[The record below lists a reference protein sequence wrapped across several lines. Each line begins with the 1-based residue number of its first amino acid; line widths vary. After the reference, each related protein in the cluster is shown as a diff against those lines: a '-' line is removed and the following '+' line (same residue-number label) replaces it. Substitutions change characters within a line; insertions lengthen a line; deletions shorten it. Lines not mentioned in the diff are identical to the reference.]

1 MSVILPIEARPDA
14 QSFKRAADQAVRIFD
29 RAGLD
34 SSSAFARQ
42 FTAGSSKMQS
52 ATRAYEKAYDS
63 IADAA
68 GKAKTAESQ
77 LQQQRDKSA
86 SLGEKIAASEKKLA
100 DARKSGDT
108 AAIATA
114 ERSLTQARDQ
124 QARTNTQIVRTAEN
138 LNRSRRE
145 EVRGIKDAVAAYR
158 QLQDAQQSRGPGI
171 ISGVTSQSSGIVGQ
185 LSSIGSAA
193 GKGFVA
199 GAAAAIVAGGLI
211 QVGVKAAEM
220 VLSGFKSVMD
230 TGIDFSRTVNNFKG
244 VTESND
250 AQTRQMATAA
260 RALGADTTMA
270 GVSASDAARAMTEL
284 AKAGFSVD
292 QAISSARGTM
302 QLATAAQVDA
312 AQAAEIQANA
322 INAFG
327 LKAADAAHIADV
339 LANAANGSSADIAGI
354 GLSLAQVGGVA
365 AGFGQSIEETATAIA
380 MLANMGIKGSDAGTS
395 LKTMLIQLRNP
406 SDQSAQAM
414 SELGLKVNDANGQL
428 ISMRELFRQLGDAKN
443 RMPTDVFQQ
452 NLATLF
458 GTDAI
463 RAPLLG
469 TVTAFDQLYATVN
482 RTGTAA
488 QMAKTQMEGWPGVVE
503 GVKNSTEALKLSLF
517 DVFNSPA
524 GQNLGNKIVSG
535 LDGVVEWVN
544 THRPEIIG
552 FVADV
557 ASAMATGTDAFLGFT
572 ARVLDAASYL
582 ADALGVVFGNMGKAI
597 GGVVQAIGSV
607 TKHIP
612 GMKATGEAME
622 TAGGAVLK
630 WSNVMT
636 SAGSNMRSAAD
647 GIDKLREGVRGLRDG
662 FTDSMRETQA
672 QEEMYRRNGEAIES
686 LKGKIEEL
694 PDKPKDFVIKDNSD
708 EVKNKLKALGLE
720 AKQLPDGRMVVHI
733 EYRDQNSPANLT
745 SAQQLGATGSAL
757 NAFGSPLG
765 SVIAT
770 LGNLP
775 PAPRVGV
782 SNTPIKPKKGRGGD
796 SNAFVDPSQFQ
807 VGGNSSFSTPTGVP
821 GLALGTAGP
830 VDAQQVF
837 DAESSLLRA
846 KNNLEQDR
854 LKVIQLEQKG
864 NADQLELMRAKNQV
878 QEDERAYTAA
888 QMKLAEAQRG
898 TVKKMRGFTDEM
910 GEIGAKLDADFGASK
925 GLGGL
930 AENLVKFVAN
940 LAFAPMMGQLS
951 AIAAANP
958 SKGGYGMMGILGAQ
972 GAFGPQFTGVSPS
985 SSYGPQGIGPAALGG
1000 GMGQYPGDAAL
1011 LSSFP
1016 AGKYQQTQAAD
1027 LTKGIGDCS
1036 SAIEDLVNILDGRP
1050 TGGRSMA
1057 TGNAAEWLTQ
1067 HGFMPGMGAQGDFRV
1082 GFNPSHM
1089 QATLPGG
1096 TNFNWGSDAA
1106 AAQRGM
1112 DGGKGAYDPAF
1123 TSHYYRP
1130 TGGGAGMTM
1139 PSPVAA
1145 PSYAPLSQ
1153 SALENPALTY
1163 PMPGANPF
1171 MGMGGTGGPTG
1182 PAQGMSPS
1190 GQQYGGV
1197 TPASGSGK
1205 GGVGMT
1211 EGGTLDTAM
1220 SMAASGLDLL
1230 APGAG
1235 QAAQTGMK
1243 LANRAIQYGGQVAG
1257 IGVQGLMDTF
1267 LPTGGSELANKSW
1280 ITKIVGGI
1288 AGAAPALP
1296 NMAGKST
1303 APQNQ
1308 NQDPN
1313 APSQQGGNTT
1323 NITVNNQ
1330 RANEDGTGRDIA
1342 YHQMAQN
1349 QAPGM

>member
-1 MSVILPIEARPDA
+1 MPVILPIEARPDN
-14 QSFKRAADQAVRIFD
+14 QSFKRAADQAVRIFAN
-29 RAGLD
+29 AGGE
-34 SSSAFARQ
+34 SSNAFARQ
-42 FTAGSSKMQS
+42 FTAGSKAVQS
-52 ATRAYEKAYDS
+52 ATRTYEKAYDS

-77 LQQQRDKSA
+77 LQQQRDKAA
-86 SLGEKIAASEKKLA
+86 SLGEKIAADEKRLA

-108 AAIATA
+108 AAIAAA
-114 ERSLTQARDQ
+114 EKSLTQARDQ

-145 EVRGIKDAVAAYR
+145 EVRGIKDAVSAYR
-158 QLQDAQQSRGPGI
+158 ELQAAQQSRGPGV
-171 ISGVTSQSSGIVGQ
+171 ISGITSQSSGIVGQ

-230 TGIDFSRTVNNFKG
+230 TGIDFSRSVNNFKG
-244 VTESND
+244 VTESTD
-250 AQTRQMATAA
+250 TQTRQMATAA
-260 RALGADTTMA
+260 RALGADTTLA

-292 QAISSARGTM
+292 QAIGAARGTM

-312 AQAAEIQANA
+312 GQAAEIQANA
-322 INAFG
+322 MNAFG
-327 LKAADAAHIADV
+327 LKAGDAAHIADV

-414 SELGLKVNDANGQL
+414 DELGLKVNDANGQL
-428 ISMRELFRQLGDAKN
+428 VSMRELFRQLGEAKN
-443 RMPTDVFQQ
+443 RMPTDIFQQ

-469 TVTAFDQLYATVN
+469 TVSAFDQLYATVN
-482 RTGTAA
+482 RVGTAG

-503 GVKNSTEALKLSLF
+503 GVKNSAEALQLSLY
-517 DVFNSPA
+517 DVFNTPA

-535 LDGVVEWVN
+535 LSGVVEWVN
-544 THRPEIIG
+544 THKPEIIG
-552 FVADV
+552 FVTEF

-572 ARVLDAASYL
+572 ARILQAGGYL
-582 ADALGVVFGNMGKAI
+582 ADALGVVFGNIGKAI

-607 TKHIP
+607 SKHIP

-636 SAGSNMRSAAD
+636 SAGTNMRSAAD
-647 GIDKLREGVRGLRDG
+647 GIDHLRDG
-662 FTDSMRETQA
+662 IRGMRDSFTDSMRETQA
-672 QEEMYRRNGEAIES
+672 QEEMYRRNGQAIES

-733 EYRDQNSPANLT
+733 EYRDQNSPTVLSPT
-745 SAQQLGATGSAL
+745 QQLGATGSAL
-757 NAFGSPLG
+757 DAFGSPLG
-765 SVIAT
+765 GVLAA
-770 LGNLP
+770 LGSLP
-775 PAPRVGV
+775 PVPRVGV
-782 SNTPIKPKKGRGGD
+782 SNTPMKPKKGGGD
-796 SNAFVDPSQFQ
+796 SNAYVDPSQFQ
-807 VGGNSSFSTPTGVP
+807 VGGNPSFATPGVP
-821 GLALGTAGP
+821 GVALGPAGP

-864 NADQLELMRAKNQV
+864 NADQLELLRAKNQV
-878 QEDERAYTAA
+878 QEDERAYTSA

-898 TVKKMRGFTDEM
+898 TVKKMKGFADEM

-925 GLGGL
+925 GLGGF

-940 LAFAPMMGQLS
+940 LAFAPMLGQLS

-972 GAFGPQFTGVSPS
+972 GAFGPQFTGIAQD
-985 SSYGPQGIGPAALGG
+985 SSYAASGIGPAVIR
-1000 GMGQYPGDAAL
+1000 PGAFSSDAAL
-1011 LSSFP
+1011 LANVP
-1016 AGKYQQTQAAD
+1016 AGRYEQTQAAD
-1027 LTKGIGDCS
+1027 LTKGLGDCS
-1036 SAIEDLVNILDGRP
+1036 SAVEDLVNIMDGRP

-1057 TGNAAEWLTQ
+1057 TGNAAEWLTA
-1067 HGFMPGMGAQGDFRV
+1067 HGFMPGMGGLGDFRV
-1082 GFNPSHM
+1082 GYNSGHM

-1096 TNFNWGSDAA
+1096 TPFNWGSDASA
-1106 AAQRGM
+1106 ANRGI
-1112 DGGKGAYDPAF
+1112 GGTGADDPAF

-1130 TGGGAGMTM
+1130 MGSGAGMTV
-1139 PSPVAA
+1139 PSPPA
-1145 PSYAPLSQ
+1145 PAYAPLAGN
-1153 SALENPALTY
+1153 ALTNPGLTNPA
-1163 PMPGANPF
+1163 PAPNPF

-1182 PAQGMSPS
+1182 PAQGLSPS

-1211 EGGTLDTAM
+1211 PGGTLDTAIG
-1220 SMAASGLDLL
+1220 MAASGLDLL

-1235 QAAQTGMK
+1235 QAAQTGIK

-1303 APQNQ
+1303 APQSQ
-1308 NQDPN
+1308 NQEDPN
-1313 APSQQGGNTT
+1313 APKNQGGNTT
-1323 NITVNNQ
+1323 NITVNNN
-1330 RANEDGTGRDIA
+1330 RATEDGTGRDIA
-1342 YHQMAQN
+1342 YHQQAQN

>member
-1 MSVILPIEARPDA
+1 MPVILPIEARPDN
-14 QSFKRAADQAVRIFD
+14 QSFKRAADQAVRIFAN
-29 RAGLD
+29 AGGE
-34 SSSAFARQ
+34 SSNAFARQ
-42 FTAGSSKMQS
+42 FTAGSKAVQS
-52 ATRAYEKAYDS
+52 ATRTYEKAYDS

-77 LQQQRDKSA
+77 LQQQRDKAA
-86 SLGEKIAASEKKLA
+86 SLGEKIAADEKRLA

-108 AAIATA
+108 AAIAAA
-114 ERSLTQARDQ
+114 EKSLTQARDQ

-145 EVRGIKDAVAAYR
+145 EVRGIKDAVSAYR
-158 QLQDAQQSRGPGI
+158 ELQAAQQSRGPGV
-171 ISGVTSQSSGIVGQ
+171 ISGITSQSSGIVGQ

-230 TGIDFSRTVNNFKG
+230 TGIDFSRSVNNFKG
-244 VTESND
+244 VTESTD
-250 AQTRQMATAA
+250 TQTRQMATAA
-260 RALGADTTMA
+260 RALGADTTLA

-292 QAISSARGTM
+292 QAIGAARGTM

-312 AQAAEIQANA
+312 GQAAEIQANA
-322 INAFG
+322 MNAFG
-327 LKAADAAHIADV
+327 LKAGDAAHIADV

-414 SELGLKVNDANGQL
+414 DELGLKVNDANGQL
-428 ISMRELFRQLGDAKN
+428 VSMRELFRQLGEAKN
-443 RMPTDVFQQ
+443 RMPTDIFQQ

-469 TVTAFDQLYATVN
+469 TVSAFDQLYATVN
-482 RTGTAA
+482 RVGTAG

-503 GVKNSTEALKLSLF
+503 GVKNSAEALQLSLY
-517 DVFNSPA
+517 DVFNTPA

-535 LDGVVEWVN
+535 LSGVVEWVN
-544 THRPEIIG
+544 THKPEIIG
-552 FVADV
+552 FVTEF

-572 ARVLDAASYL
+572 ARILQAGGYL
-582 ADALGVVFGNMGKAI
+582 ADALGVVFGNIGKAI

-607 TKHIP
+607 SKHIP

-636 SAGSNMRSAAD
+636 SAGTNMRSAAD
-647 GIDKLREGVRGLRDG
+647 GIDHLRDG
-662 FTDSMRETQA
+662 IRGMRDSFTDSMRETQA
-672 QEEMYRRNGEAIES
+672 QEEMYRRNGQAIES

-733 EYRDQNSPANLT
+733 EYRDQNSPSNL
-745 SAQQLGATGSAL
+745 SPAQQLGATGSAL

-765 SVIAT
+765 GVIAT
-770 LGNLP
+770 LGSLP
-775 PAPRVGV
+775 PAPRAGV
-782 SNTPIKPKKGRGGD
+782 SNTPLKPKKGSGGGD

-807 VGGNSSFSTPTGVP
+807 VGGDSSFSTLAGVQ
-821 GLALGTAGP
+821 GATGP
-830 VDAQQVF
+830 VDPQQLF
-837 DAESSLLRA
+837 DAESSLMRA

-898 TVKKMRGFTDEM
+898 TVKKMKGFTDEM

-951 AIAAANP
+951 AISAANP

-972 GAFGPQFTGVSPS
+972 GAFGPQFTGIAQD
-985 SSYGPQGIGPAALGG
+985 SSYAASGIGPAAIR
-1000 GMGQYPGDAAL
+1000 PGAFGSDAAL
-1011 LSSFP
+1011 LANVP
-1016 AGKYQQTQAAD
+1016 AGRYEQTQNAD
-1027 LTKGIGDCS
+1027 LTKGLADCS
-1036 SAIEDLVNILDGRP
+1036 SAVEDLVNIMDGRP

-1057 TGNAAEWLTQ
+1057 TGNAAEWLSA
-1067 HGFMPGMGAQGDFRV
+1067 HGFLPGMGGLGDFRV
-1082 GFNPSHM
+1082 GFNSGHM

-1096 TNFNWGSDAA
+1096 TPFNWGSDASA
-1106 AAQRGM
+1106 AKRGI
-1112 DGGKGAYDPAF
+1112 GGTGADDPAF

-1130 TGGGAGMTM
+1130 TSGMTM
-1139 PSPVAA
+1139 PSPVAPS
-1145 PSYAPLSQ
+1145 PSYAPLSGN
-1153 SALENPALTY
+1153 ALTNPGLTNPA
-1163 PMPGANPF
+1163 PSPNPF

-1308 NQDPN
+1308 NQEDPN
-1313 APSQQGGNTT
+1313 APNKQGGNTT

-1330 RANEDGTGRDIA
+1330 RATEDGTGRDIA
-1342 YHQMAQN
+1342 YHQQAQN

>member
-1 MSVILPIEARPDA
+1 MPVILPIEARPDN
-14 QSFKRAADQAVRIFD
+14 QSFKRAADQAVRIFAN
-29 RAGLD
+29 AGGE
-34 SSSAFARQ
+34 SSNAFARQ
-42 FTAGSSKMQS
+42 FTAGSKAVQS
-52 ATRAYEKAYDS
+52 ATRTYEKAYDS

-86 SLGEKIAASEKKLA
+86 SLGEKIAADEKRLA

-108 AAIATA
+108 AAIAAA
-114 ERSLTQARDQ
+114 EKSLTQARDQ

-145 EVRGIKDAVAAYR
+145 EVRGIKDAVSAYR
-158 QLQDAQQSRGPGI
+158 ELQAAQQSRGPGV
-171 ISGVTSQSSGIVGQ
+171 ISGITSQSSGIVGQ

-322 INAFG
+322 MNAFG
-327 LKAADAAHIADV
+327 LKAGDAAHIADV

-414 SELGLKVNDANGQL
+414 DELGLKVNDANGQL
-428 ISMRELFRQLGDAKN
+428 VSMRELFRQLGEAKN
-443 RMPTDVFQQ
+443 RMPTDIFQQ

-517 DVFNSPA
+517 DVFNSPS

-535 LDGVVEWVN
+535 LNGVVEWVN
-544 THRPEIIG
+544 THKPEIIG
-552 FVADV
+552 FVTEF

-572 ARVLDAASYL
+572 ARILQAGSYL
-582 ADALGVVFGNMGKAI
+582 ADALGVVFGNIGKAI

-607 TKHIP
+607 SKHIP

-630 WSNVMT
+630 WSTAMT
-636 SAGSNMRSAAD
+636 NAGSNMRSAAD
-647 GIDKLREGVRGLRDG
+647 GIDHLRDG
-662 FTDSMRETQA
+662 IRGMRDSFTDSMRETQA

-733 EYRDQNSPANLT
+733 EYRDQNSPTVLT
-745 SAQQLGATGSAL
+745 PTQQLGATGSAL

-765 SVIAT
+765 GVLSA
-770 LGNLP
+770 LGSLP
-775 PAPRVGV
+775 PVPRVGV
-782 SNTPIKPKKGRGGD
+782 SNTPLKPKKGDGD
-796 SNAFVDPSQFQ
+796 SNAYVDPSQFQ
-807 VGGNSSFSTPTGVP
+807 IGGNPSFATPGVP

-864 NADQLELMRAKNQV
+864 NADQLEILRAKNQV
-878 QEDERAYTAA
+878 QEDERAYTSA

-898 TVKKMRGFTDEM
+898 TVKKMKGFTDEM

-930 AENLVKFVAN
+930 AENLTKFVAN
-940 LAFAPMMGQLS
+940 LAFAPMLGQLS
-951 AIAAANP
+951 AISAANP

-972 GAFGPQFTGVSPS
+972 GVFGQQFTGIAQD
-985 SSYGPQGIGPAALGG
+985 SSYAASGMGPAAIRPGG
-1000 GMGQYPGDAAL
+1000 GFGSDAAL
-1011 LSSFP
+1011 LANVPS
-1016 AGKYQQTQAAD
+1016 GRYEQTQAAD
-1027 LTKGIGDCS
+1027 LTKGLGDCS
-1036 SAIEDLVNILDGRP
+1036 SAVEDLVNIMDGRP

-1057 TGNAAEWLTQ
+1057 TGNAAEWLTA
-1067 HGFMPGMGAQGDFRV
+1067 HGFMPGMGGLGDFRV
-1082 GFNPSHM
+1082 GYNSGHM

-1096 TNFNWGSDAA
+1096 TPFNWGSDASA
-1106 AAQRGM
+1106 ANRGI
-1112 DGGKGAYDPAF
+1112 GGTGADDPAF

-1130 TGGGAGMTM
+1130 MGSGAGMTV
-1139 PSPVAA
+1139 PSPPA
-1145 PSYAPLSQ
+1145 PGYAPLAGN
-1153 SALENPALTY
+1153 ALTNPGLTNPA
-1163 PMPGANPF
+1163 PSPNPF
-1171 MGMGGTGGPTG
+1171 MGMGGAGGPTG
-1182 PAQGMSPS
+1182 PAQGLSPS

-1211 EGGTLDTAM
+1211 PGGTLDTAIG
-1220 SMAASGLDLL
+1220 MAASGLDLL

-1235 QAAQTGMK
+1235 QAAQTGIK

-1308 NQDPN
+1308 NQEDPN
-1313 APSQQGGNTT
+1313 APKNQGGNTT
-1323 NITVNNQ
+1323 NITVNNN
-1330 RANEDGTGRDIA
+1330 RATEDGTGRDIA
-1342 YHQMAQN
+1342 YHQQAQN

>member
-1 MSVILPIEARPDA
+1 MPVILPIEARPDN
-14 QSFKRAADQAVRIFD
+14 QSFKRAADQAVRIFAN
-29 RAGLD
+29 AGGE
-34 SSSAFARQ
+34 SSNAFARQ
-42 FTAGSSKMQS
+42 FTAGSKAVQS
-52 ATRAYEKAYDS
+52 ATRTYEKAYDS

-86 SLGEKIAASEKKLA
+86 SLGEKIAADEKRLA

-108 AAIATA
+108 AAIAAA
-114 ERSLTQARDQ
+114 EKSLTQARDQ

-145 EVRGIKDAVAAYR
+145 EVRGIKDAVSAYR
-158 QLQDAQQSRGPGI
+158 ELQAAQQSRGPGV
-171 ISGVTSQSSGIVGQ
+171 ISGITSQSSGIVGQ

-199 GAAAAIVAGGLI
+199 GAAAAIIAGGLI
-211 QVGVKAAEM
+211 QVGIKAAEM

-322 INAFG
+322 MNAFG
-327 LKAADAAHIADV
+327 LKAGDAAHIADV

-414 SELGLKVNDANGQL
+414 DELGLKVNDANGQL
-428 ISMRELFRQLGDAKN
+428 VSMRELFRQLGEAKN
-443 RMPTDVFQQ
+443 RMPTDIFQQ

-482 RTGTAA
+482 RAGTAA

-535 LDGVVEWVN
+535 LNGVVEWVN
-544 THRPEIIG
+544 THKPEIIG
-552 FVADV
+552 FVTEF

-572 ARVLDAASYL
+572 ARILQAGSYL
-582 ADALGVVFGNMGKAI
+582 ADALGVVFGNIGKAI

-607 TKHIP
+607 SKHIP

-647 GIDKLREGVRGLRDG
+647 GIDHLRDG
-662 FTDSMRETQA
+662 IRGMRDSFTDSMRETQA

-733 EYRDQNSPANLT
+733 EYRDQNSPTVLSPT
-745 SAQQLGATGSAL
+745 QQLGATGSAL
-757 NAFGSPLG
+757 DAFGSPLG
-765 SVIAT
+765 GVLAA
-770 LGNLP
+770 LGSLP
-775 PAPRVGV
+775 PVPRVGV
-782 SNTPIKPKKGRGGD
+782 SNTPMKPKKGGGD
-796 SNAFVDPSQFQ
+796 SNAYVNPSQFQ
-807 VGGNSSFSTPTGVP
+807 VGGNPSFATPGVP
-821 GLALGTAGP
+821 GVALGPAGP

-864 NADQLELMRAKNQV
+864 NADQLELLRAKNQV
-878 QEDERAYTAA
+878 QEDERAYTSA

-898 TVKKMRGFTDEM
+898 TVKKMKGFADEM
-910 GEIGAKLDADFGASK
+910 REIGAKLDADFGASK
-925 GLGGL
+925 GLGGF

-940 LAFAPMMGQLS
+940 LAFAPMLGQLS

-972 GAFGPQFTGVSPS
+972 GAFGPQFTGVSDTFT
-985 SSYGPQGIGPAALGG
+985 GAQGLGSIAP
-1000 GMGQYPGDAAL
+1000 GMA
-1011 LSSFP
+1011 
-1016 AGKYQQTQAAD
+1016 
-1027 LTKGIGDCS
+1027 
-1036 SAIEDLVNILDGRP
+1036 P
-1050 TGGRSMA
+1050 TGGRQPY
-1057 TGNAAEWLTQ
+1057 G
-1067 HGFMPGMGAQGDFRV
+1067 MPKGS
-1082 GFNPSHM
+1082 NS
-1089 QATLPGG
+1089 GG
-1096 TNFNWGSDAA
+1096 YG
-1106 AAQRGM
+1106 
-1112 DGGKGAYDPAF
+1112 
-1123 TSHYYRP
+1123 
-1130 TGGGAGMTM
+1130 GGGARFPDWVYQLGNAFGLKPSTYPGHQEKDGLNKGIDWSGPVANMQRFAEYLSTIPGAM
-1139 PSPVAA
+1139 EQVIWDNPNTGQKIGIANGQFVGPGTSQPGYYGGDWADHQNHVHTRQSYSIPSPAMPA
-1145 PSYAPLSQ
+1145 SPYPAQEPSQTPS
-1153 SALENPALTY
+1153 LTSL
-1163 PMPGANPF
+1163 PMG
-1171 MGMGGTGGPTG
+1171 GGTGGMTG
-1182 PAQGMSPS
+1182 PAQGWSPS
-1190 GQQYGGV
+1190 QTGTRIGGV

-1211 EGGTLDTAM
+1211 PGGTLDTAIG
-1220 SMAASGLDLL
+1220 MAASGLDLL

-1235 QAAQTGMK
+1235 QAAQTGIK

-1303 APQNQ
+1303 APQSQ
-1308 NQDPN
+1308 NQEDPN
-1313 APSQQGGNTT
+1313 APKNQGGNTT
-1323 NITVNNQ
+1323 NITVNNN
-1330 RANEDGTGRDIA
+1330 RATEDGTGRDIA
-1342 YHQMAQN
+1342 YHQQAQN

>member
-1 MSVILPIEARPDA
+1 MPVILPIEARPDN
-14 QSFKRAADQAVRIFD
+14 QSFKRAADQAVRIFAN
-29 RAGLD
+29 AGGE
-34 SSSAFARQ
+34 SSNAFARQ
-42 FTAGSSKMQS
+42 FTAGSKAVQS
-52 ATRAYEKAYDS
+52 ATRTYEKAYDS

-77 LQQQRDKSA
+77 LQQQRDKAA
-86 SLGEKIAASEKKLA
+86 SLGEKIAADEKRLA

-108 AAIATA
+108 AAIAAA
-114 ERSLTQARDQ
+114 EKSLTQARDQ

-145 EVRGIKDAVAAYR
+145 EVRGIKDAVSAYR
-158 QLQDAQQSRGPGI
+158 ELQAAQQSRGPGV
-171 ISGVTSQSSGIVGQ
+171 ISGITSQSSGIVGQ

-230 TGIDFSRTVNNFKG
+230 TGIDFSRSVNNFKG
-244 VTESND
+244 VTESTD
-250 AQTRQMATAA
+250 TQTRQMATAA
-260 RALGADTTMA
+260 RALGADTTLA

-292 QAISSARGTM
+292 QAIGAARGTM

-312 AQAAEIQANA
+312 GQAAEIQANA
-322 INAFG
+322 MNAFG
-327 LKAADAAHIADV
+327 LKAGDAAHIADV

-414 SELGLKVNDANGQL
+414 DELGLKVNDANGQL
-428 ISMRELFRQLGDAKN
+428 VSMRELFRQLGEAKN
-443 RMPTDVFQQ
+443 RMPTDIFQQ

-469 TVTAFDQLYATVN
+469 TVSAFDQLYATVN
-482 RTGTAA
+482 RVGTAG

-503 GVKNSTEALKLSLF
+503 GVKNSAEALQLSLY
-517 DVFNSPA
+517 DVFNTPA

-535 LDGVVEWVN
+535 LSGVVEWVN
-544 THRPEIIG
+544 THKPEIIG
-552 FVADV
+552 FVTEF

-572 ARVLDAASYL
+572 ARILQAGGYL
-582 ADALGVVFGNMGKAI
+582 ADALGVVFGNIGKAI

-607 TKHIP
+607 SKHIP

-636 SAGSNMRSAAD
+636 SAGTNMRSAAD
-647 GIDKLREGVRGLRDG
+647 GIDHLRDG
-662 FTDSMRETQA
+662 IRGMRDSFTDSMRETQA
-672 QEEMYRRNGEAIES
+672 QEEMYRRNGQAIES

-733 EYRDQNSPANLT
+733 EYRDQNSPTVLSPT
-745 SAQQLGATGSAL
+745 QQLGATGSAL
-757 NAFGSPLG
+757 DAFGSPLG
-765 SVIAT
+765 GVLAA
-770 LGNLP
+770 LGSLP
-775 PAPRVGV
+775 PVPRVGV
-782 SNTPIKPKKGRGGD
+782 SNTPMKPKKGGGD
-796 SNAFVDPSQFQ
+796 SNAYVDPSQFQ
-807 VGGNSSFSTPTGVP
+807 VGGNPSFATPGVP
-821 GLALGTAGP
+821 GVALGPAGP

-864 NADQLELMRAKNQV
+864 NADQLELLRAKNQV
-878 QEDERAYTAA
+878 QEDERAYTSA

-898 TVKKMRGFTDEM
+898 TVKKMKGFADEM

-925 GLGGL
+925 GLGGF

-940 LAFAPMMGQLS
+940 LAFAPMLGQLS

-972 GAFGPQFTGVSPS
+972 GAFGPQFTGV
-985 SSYGPQGIGPAALGG
+985 GDTFTGAQGLGSIAP
-1000 GMGQYPGDAAL
+1000 GMA
-1011 LSSFP
+1011 
-1016 AGKYQQTQAAD
+1016 
-1027 LTKGIGDCS
+1027 
-1036 SAIEDLVNILDGRP
+1036 P
-1050 TGGRSMA
+1050 TGGRQPYGMPKGSNSGGYGGGDA
-1057 TGNAAEWLTQ
+1057 RFPDWVYQLGNAFGLKPSTYPGHQEKDGLNKGIDWSGPVANMQRFAEYLSTI
-1067 HGFMPGMGAQGDFRV
+1067 PGAMEQVIWDNPNTGQKIGIANGQFVGPGTSQPGYYGGDWADHQNHVHTRQ
-1082 GFNPSHM
+1082 SY
-1089 QATLPGG
+1089 
-1096 TNFNWGSDAA
+1096 SI
-1106 AAQRGM
+1106 
-1112 DGGKGAYDPAF
+1112 
-1123 TSHYYRP
+1123 
-1130 TGGGAGMTM
+1130 
-1139 PSPVAA
+1139 PSPAMPASPYPAQA
-1145 PSYAPLSQ
+1145 PAQTPS
-1153 SALENPALTY
+1153 LTSL
-1163 PMPGANPF
+1163 PMG
-1171 MGMGGTGGPTG
+1171 GGTGGMTG
-1182 PAQGMSPS
+1182 PAQGWSPS
-1190 GQQYGGV
+1190 QTGTRIGGV

-1211 EGGTLDTAM
+1211 PGGTLDTAIG
-1220 SMAASGLDLL
+1220 MAASGLDLL

-1235 QAAQTGMK
+1235 QAAQTGIK

-1303 APQNQ
+1303 APQSQ
-1308 NQDPN
+1308 NQEDPN
-1313 APSQQGGNTT
+1313 APKNQGGNTT
-1323 NITVNNQ
+1323 NITVNNN
-1330 RANEDGTGRDIA
+1330 RATEDGTGRDIA
-1342 YHQMAQN
+1342 YHQQAQN

>member
-145 EVRGIKDAVAAYR
+145 EVRGIKDAVSAYR
-158 QLQDAQQSRGPGI
+158 ELQSAQQSRGPGV
-171 ISGVTSQSSGIVGQ
+171 ISGITSQSSGIVGQ

-230 TGIDFSRTVNNFKG
+230 TGIDFSRSVNNFKG

-469 TVTAFDQLYATVN
+469 TVAAFDQLYATVN
-482 RTGTAA
+482 RAGTAA

-535 LDGVVEWVN
+535 LDGVVQWVN
-544 THRPEIIG
+544 THKPEIIG

-765 SVIAT
+765 GVIAT
-770 LGNLP
+770 LGSLP
-775 PAPRVGV
+775 PAPRAGV
-782 SNTPIKPKKGRGGD
+782 SNTPIKPKKGSGGD

-807 VGGNSSFSTPTGVP
+807 VGGNSSFSTPAGVP
-821 GLALGTAGP
+821 GSTGP
-830 VDAQQVF
+830 VDAQAVF
-837 DAESSLLRA
+837 DAESSVMRA

-972 GAFGPQFTGVSPS
+972 GAFGPQFTGIAQDSTYAAS
-985 SSYGPQGIGPAALGG
+985 GIGPASIR
-1000 GMGQYPGDAAL
+1000 PGAFGSDAAL
-1011 LSSFP
+1011 LANVP
-1016 AGKYQQTQAAD
+1016 AGRYAQTQAAD
-1027 LTKGIGDCS
+1027 LTKGLGDCS
-1036 SAIEDLVNILDGRP
+1036 SAVEDLINMMDGRP

-1067 HGFMPGMGAQGDFRV
+1067 HGFMPGMGGPGDFRV
-1082 GFNPSHM
+1082 GYNSGHM

-1096 TNFNWGSDAA
+1096 TPFNWGSDAS
-1106 AAQRGM
+1106 AAQRGI
-1112 DGGKGAYDPAF
+1112 GGTGADDPAF

-1130 TGGGAGMTM
+1130 TSGMTM
-1139 PSPVAA
+1139 PSPVAPS
-1145 PSYAPLSQ
+1145 PSYAPLSGN
-1153 SALENPALTY
+1153 ALTNPGLTNPA
-1163 PMPGANPF
+1163 PSPNPF
-1171 MGMGGTGGPTG
+1171 IGMGGTGGPTG

-1330 RANEDGTGRDIA
+1330 RATEDGTGRDIA

>member
-1 MSVILPIEARPDA
+1 
-14 QSFKRAADQAVRIFD
+14 
-29 RAGLD
+29 
-34 SSSAFARQ
+34 
-42 FTAGSSKMQS
+42 MQS
-52 ATRAYEKAYDS
+52 ATRVYEKAYDS

-77 LQQQRDKSA
+77 LQQQRDKAA
-86 SLGEKIAASEKKLA
+86 SLGEKIASDEKRLA

-108 AAIATA
+108 SAIASA
-114 ERSLTQARDQ
+114 EKSLNQAREQ

-145 EVRGIKDAVAAYR
+145 EVRGIKDAVTAYR
-158 QLQDAQQSRGPGI
+158 QLQEAQQSRGPGL

-211 QVGVKAAEM
+211 QAGVKAAEM

-244 VTESND
+244 VTEAND
-250 AQTRQMATAA
+250 TQTRQMATAA

-284 AKAGFSVD
+284 AKAGFTVD
-292 QAISSARGTM
+292 QAIGSARGTM

-322 INAFG
+322 MNAFG

-339 LANAANGSSADIAGI
+339 LANAANGSSTDIAGI

-380 MLANMGIKGSDAGTS
+380 MLAKMGIKGSDAGTS
-395 LKTMLIQLRNP
+395 LKTMLVQLRNP

-414 SELGLKVNDANGQL
+414 DELGLKVNDANGQL
-428 ISMRELFRQLGDAKN
+428 ISMRELFRQLGDAKS

-452 NLATLF
+452 DLATLF

-469 TVTAFDQLYATVN
+469 SVQVFDELYGVVN
-482 RTGTAA
+482 RVGTAA
-488 QMAKTQMEGWPGVVE
+488 ATARTQMDGWPGVVE

-517 DVFNSPA
+517 DVFNTPA
-524 GQNLGNKIVSG
+524 GQDLGNKLVSG
-535 LDGVVEWVN
+535 LDGMVQWVN
-544 THRPEIIG
+544 THKPEIIG
-552 FVADV
+552 FVTDFT
-557 ASAMATGTDAFLGFT
+557 SAMATGADAFLGFT
-572 ARVLDAASYL
+572 ARILDAGSYL
-582 ADALGVVFGNMGKAI
+582 ADALGIVFGNIGKAI
-597 GGVVQAIGSV
+597 GGVVQAVGSV
-607 TKHIP
+607 SKHIP

-622 TAGGAVLK
+622 TAGGALLK

-636 SAGSNMRSAAD
+636 SAGTNMRSAAD
-647 GIDKLREGVRGLRDG
+647 GIDHLREGVRGLRDG
-662 FTDSMRETQA
+662 FTSSMREAQA
-672 QEEMYRRNGEAIES
+672 QEEMYRRNGEAIKD

-694 PDKPKDFVIKDNSD
+694 PDRPKEFVIKDNSD
-708 EVKNKLKALGLE
+708 EVKNRLKAIGAE
-720 AKQLPDGRMVVHI
+720 AKQLPDGRMVVHL
-733 EYRDQNSPANLT
+733 EYRDASAPTALT
-745 SAQQLGATGSAL
+745 TSQQLGATGSAL

-782 SNTPIKPKKGRGGD
+782 SNTPIKPKKGSGAD
-796 SNAFVDPSQFQ
+796 QNAYVDPSQFQ
-807 VGGNSSFSTPTGVP
+807 VGGNTSFASPGAMVPSSGAVV
-821 GLALGTAGP
+821 GGA
-830 VDAQQVF
+830 VDAQAVF
-837 DAESSLLRA
+837 DAESTLMRS
-846 KNNLEQDR
+846 KNTLEQDR
-854 LKVIQLEQKG
+854 LKLIQLEAKG

-888 QMKLAEAQRG
+888 QMKLVEAQRG
-898 TVKKMRGFTDEM
+898 SVQKMKGFTEDM

-972 GAFGPQFTGVSPS
+972 GAFGPQFTGVSDTFTGAQS
-985 SSYGPQGIGPAALGG
+985 IGPMALQPGMNPNLAAMYALAAHGGKYAPASDLQNGLADCSGAVSDLVEVLQRGQSSPARLFDTTAFATDASAAKLGFLPGYQPGAFNVGVNPLPGQQGHMAATLPNGMNFESGGGHGPMLGGAAAGALDKQFNKQYYMPVGG
-1000 GMGQYPGDAAL
+1000 GMTTPSPAAPTTQYATPGVDNTNPGL
-1011 LSSFP
+1011 TNPLP
-1016 AGKYQQTQAAD
+1016 AG
-1027 LTKGIGDCS
+1027 
-1036 SAIEDLVNILDGRP
+1036 
-1050 TGGRSMA
+1050 
-1057 TGNAAEWLTQ
+1057 
-1067 HGFMPGMGAQGDFRV
+1067 
-1082 GFNPSHM
+1082 
-1089 QATLPGG
+1089 
-1096 TNFNWGSDAA
+1096 
-1106 AAQRGM
+1106 
-1112 DGGKGAYDPAF
+1112 
-1123 TSHYYRP
+1123 
-1130 TGGGAGMTM
+1130 
-1139 PSPVAA
+1139 
-1145 PSYAPLSQ
+1145 
-1153 SALENPALTY
+1153 
-1163 PMPGANPF
+1163 
-1171 MGMGGTGGPTG
+1171 GGTGGMTG
-1182 PAQGMSPS
+1182 PSQGWSPS
-1190 GQQYGGV
+1190 QPSSRIGGV

-1205 GGVGMT
+1205 GGFGMT

-1220 SMAASGLDLL
+1220 GLAASGLDLM

-1303 APQNQ
+1303 APPNQ
-1308 NQDPN
+1308 GQADPN
-1313 APSQQGGNTT
+1313 APTNQGGNTT

-1330 RANEDGTGRDIA
+1330 RATEDGTGRDIA
-1342 YHQMAQN
+1342 FHQMAQH
-1349 QAPGM
+1349 QMPGQ

>member
-1 MSVILPIEARPDA
+1 MPVILPIEARPDN
-14 QSFKRAADQAVRIFD
+14 QSFKRAADQAVRIFAN
-29 RAGLD
+29 AGGE
-34 SSSAFARQ
+34 SSNAFARQ
-42 FTAGSSKMQS
+42 FTAGSKAVQS
-52 ATRAYEKAYDS
+52 ATRTYEKAYDS

-86 SLGEKIAASEKKLA
+86 SLGEKIAADEKRLS

-108 AAIATA
+108 AAIAAA
-114 ERSLTQARDQ
+114 EKSLTQARDQ

-145 EVRGIKDAVAAYR
+145 EIRGIKDAVSAYR
-158 QLQDAQQSRGPGI
+158 ELQAAQQSRGPGV
-171 ISGVTSQSSGIVGQ
+171 ISGITSQSSGIVGQ

-322 INAFG
+322 MNAFG
-327 LKAADAAHIADV
+327 LKAGDAAHIADV

-414 SELGLKVNDANGQL
+414 DELGLKVNDANGQL
-428 ISMRELFRQLGDAKN
+428 VSMRELFRQLGEAKN
-443 RMPTDVFQQ
+443 RMPTDIFQQ

-482 RTGTAA
+482 RAGTAA

-535 LDGVVEWVN
+535 LNGVVEWVN
-544 THRPEIIG
+544 THKPEIIG
-552 FVADV
+552 FVTEF

-572 ARVLDAASYL
+572 ARILQAGSYL
-582 ADALGVVFGNMGKAI
+582 ADALGVVFGNIGKAI

-607 TKHIP
+607 SKHIP

-630 WSNVMT
+630 WSTAMT
-636 SAGSNMRSAAD
+636 NAGSNMRSAAD
-647 GIDKLREGVRGLRDG
+647 GVDHLRDG
-662 FTDSMRETQA
+662 IRGMRDSFTDSMRETQA

-733 EYRDQNSPANLT
+733 EYRDQNSPTVLT
-745 SAQQLGATGSAL
+745 PTQQLGATGSAL

-765 SVIAT
+765 GVLSA
-770 LGNLP
+770 LGSLP
-775 PAPRVGV
+775 PVPRVGV
-782 SNTPIKPKKGRGGD
+782 SNTPLKPKKGDGD
-796 SNAFVDPSQFQ
+796 SNAYVDPSQFQ
-807 VGGNSSFSTPTGVP
+807 IGGNPSFATPGVP
-821 GLALGTAGP
+821 GLALGPAGP

-864 NADQLELMRAKNQV
+864 NADQLEILRAKNQV
-878 QEDERAYTAA
+878 QEDERAYTSA

-898 TVKKMRGFTDEM
+898 TVKKMKGFTDEM

-930 AENLVKFVAN
+930 AENLTKFVAN
-940 LAFAPMMGQLS
+940 LAFAPMLGQLS
-951 AIAAANP
+951 AISAANP
-958 SKGGYGMMGILGAQ
+958 SKGGYGIMGILGAQ
-972 GAFGPQFTGVSPS
+972 GVFGQQFTGIAQD
-985 SSYGPQGIGPAALGG
+985 SSYAASGMGPAAIRPGG
-1000 GMGQYPGDAAL
+1000 GFGSDAAL
-1011 LSSFP
+1011 LANVPS
-1016 AGKYQQTQAAD
+1016 GRYEQTQAAD
-1027 LTKGIGDCS
+1027 LTKGLGDCS
-1036 SAIEDLVNILDGRP
+1036 SAVEDLVNIMDGRP

-1057 TGNAAEWLTQ
+1057 TGNAAEWLTA
-1067 HGFMPGMGAQGDFRV
+1067 HGFMPGMGGLGDFRV
-1082 GFNPSHM
+1082 GYNSGHM

-1096 TNFNWGSDAA
+1096 TPFNWGSDASA
-1106 AAQRGM
+1106 ANRGI
-1112 DGGKGAYDPAF
+1112 GGTGADDPAF

-1130 TGGGAGMTM
+1130 MGSGAGMTM
-1139 PSPVAA
+1139 PSPPA
-1145 PSYAPLSQ
+1145 PGYAPLAGN
-1153 SALENPALTY
+1153 ALTNPGLTNPA
-1163 PMPGANPF
+1163 PSPNPF
-1171 MGMGGTGGPTG
+1171 MGMGGAGGPTG
-1182 PAQGMSPS
+1182 PAQGLSPS

-1211 EGGTLDTAM
+1211 PGGTLDTAIG
-1220 SMAASGLDLL
+1220 MAASGLDLL

-1235 QAAQTGMK
+1235 QAAQTGIK

-1308 NQDPN
+1308 NQEDPN
-1313 APSQQGGNTT
+1313 APKNQGGNTT
-1323 NITVNNQ
+1323 NITVNNN
-1330 RANEDGTGRDIA
+1330 RATEDGTGRDIA
-1342 YHQMAQN
+1342 YHQQAQN

>member
-1 MSVILPIEARPDA
+1 MSVILPIEARPDN
-14 QSFKRAADQAVRIFD
+14 QSFKRAADQAVRIFGN
-29 RAGLD
+29 AGGD
-34 SSSAFARQ
+34 SSAAFARQ

-77 LQQQRDKSA
+77 LQQQRDKAA
-86 SLGEKIAASEKKLA
+86 SLGEKIAADEKRLA

-108 AAIATA
+108 NAAASA
-114 ERSLTQARDQ
+114 ERSLTQAREQ

-145 EVRGIKDAVAAYR
+145 EVRNLKDAVSAYR
-158 QLQDAQQSRGPGI
+158 QLQDSQGSRGQGVFSGI
-171 ISGVTSQSSGIVGQ
+171 TSQSSGIVGQ
-185 LSSIGSAA
+185 FASIGSSA

-199 GAAAAIVAGGLI
+199 GAATAIVAGGLI
-211 QVGVKAAEM
+211 QAGVKAAEM

-230 TGIDFSRTVNNFKG
+230 TGIDFSRSVNNFKG

-284 AKAGFSVD
+284 AKAGFTVD
-292 QAISSARGTM
+292 QAIGSARGTM

-322 INAFG
+322 MNAFG

-380 MLANMGIKGSDAGTS
+380 MLAKMGIKGSDAGTS
-395 LKTMLIQLRNP
+395 LKTMLVQLRNP

-428 ISMRELFRQLGDAKN
+428 ISMRELFRQLGDAKS

-452 NLATLF
+452 DLATLF

-469 TVTAFDQLYATVN
+469 SVQVFDELYGVVN

-488 QMAKTQMEGWPGVVE
+488 ATARTQMEGWPGVVE

-517 DVFNSPA
+517 DVFNTPA
-524 GQNLGNKIVSG
+524 GQNLGNKLVSG
-535 LDGVVEWVN
+535 LDGMVQWVN
-544 THRPEIIG
+544 THQPEIIG
-552 FVADV
+552 FVTDFT
-557 ASAMATGTDAFLGFT
+557 SAMATGTDAFLGFT
-572 ARVLDAASYL
+572 ARILQAGSYL
-582 ADALGVVFGNMGKAI
+582 ADALGIVFGNMGKAI

-607 TKHIP
+607 SKHIP

-636 SAGSNMRSAAD
+636 NAGSNMRSAAD
-647 GIDKLREGVRGLRDG
+647 GIDHLREGVRGLRDG
-662 FTDSMRETQA
+662 FTDSMREAQA
-672 QEEMYRRNGEAIES
+672 QEEMYRRNGEAIKD

-694 PDKPKDFVIKDNSD
+694 PDRPKDFVIKDNSD
-708 EVKNKLKALGLE
+708 EVKNRLKALGVE
-720 AKQLPDGRMVVHI
+720 AKQLPDGRMVVHL
-733 EYRDQNSPANLT
+733 EYRDANTPAALT
-745 SAQQLGATGSAL
+745 TPQQLGATGSAL

-782 SNTPIKPKKGRGGD
+782 SNTPIKPKKGSGGD
-796 SNAFVDPSQFQ
+796 SNAYVDPSQFQ
-807 VGGNSSFSTPTGVP
+807 VGGNPSFSTPSGVP
-821 GLALGTAGP
+821 GTGP
-830 VDAQQVF
+830 TGLVDAQAVYE
-837 DAESSLLRA
+837 AESSVMRA

-864 NADQLELMRAKNQV
+864 NADQLELLRAKNQV

-898 TVKKMRGFTDEM
+898 TVKKMRGFADEM

-958 SKGGYGMMGILGAQ
+958 SKGGYGMMGILGAR
-972 GAFGPQFTGVSPS
+972 GAFGPQFTGVSDTFT
-985 SSYGPQGIGPAALGG
+985 GAQAIGPMALQPGMNPNLAAMYAL
-1000 GMGQYPGDAAL
+1000 AARG
-1011 LSSFP
+1011 
-1016 AGKYQQTQAAD
+1016 GKYAPASD
-1027 LTKGIGDCS
+1027 LANGLADCS
-1036 SAIEDLVNILDGRP
+1036 GAVSDLVEVIQNGVSSPARLFDTTAFATDASAAKLGFLP
-1050 TGGRSMA
+1050 GYQPGAFNVGVNPLPGQQGHMA
-1057 TGNAAEWLTQ
+1057 
-1067 HGFMPGMGAQGDFRV
+1067 
-1082 GFNPSHM
+1082 
-1089 QATLPGG
+1089 ATLPNGMNFESGGGHGPMLGGAAAGALDKQFNKQYYMPVGGG
-1096 TNFNWGSDAA
+1096 TTA
-1106 AAQRGM
+1106 
-1112 DGGKGAYDPAF
+1112 
-1123 TSHYYRP
+1123 
-1130 TGGGAGMTM
+1130 
-1139 PSPVAA
+1139 PSPVA
-1145 PSYAPLSQ
+1145 PTTQYATPGVDNT
-1153 SALENPALTY
+1153 NPGLT
-1163 PMPGANPF
+1163 NPIPI
-1171 MGMGGTGGPTG
+1171 GGGGGGPTG
-1182 PAQGMSPS
+1182 PMQSWSPS
-1190 GQQYGGV
+1190 QTGTRIGGV

-1205 GGVGMT
+1205 GGVAMT

-1303 APQNQ
+1303 APPAQQGSPGQNGETQ
-1308 NQDPN
+1308 
-1313 APSQQGGNTT
+1313 AKGGNTYNT
-1323 NITVNNQ
+1323 TINNS
-1330 RANEDGTGRDIA
+1330 RDTGDGLMRDFE
-1342 YHQMAQN
+1342 YHTQQQN

>member
-14 QSFKRAADQAVRIFD
+14 QSFKRAADQAERIFAN
-29 RAGLD
+29 AGRD
-34 SSSAFARQ
+34 SSNSFARQ
-42 FTAGSSKMQS
+42 FTAGSKAIQS
-52 ATRAYEKAYDS
+52 ATRTYEKAYDS

-86 SLGEKIAASEKKLA
+86 SLGEKIASNEKRLA

-108 AAIATA
+108 SAIASA
-114 ERSLTQARDQ
+114 EKALTQAREQ

-158 QLQDAQQSRGPGI
+158 KLQDAQQARGPGV
-171 ISGVTSQSSGIVGQ
+171 ISGITSQSSGIVGQ

-230 TGIDFSRTVNNFKG
+230 TGIDFSRSVNNFKG

-482 RTGTAA
+482 RAGTAA

-535 LDGVVEWVN
+535 LDGVVQWVN
-544 THRPEIIG
+544 THKPEIIG

-765 SVIAT
+765 GVIAT
-770 LGNLP
+770 LGSLP
-775 PAPRVGV
+775 PAPRTGV
-782 SNTPIKPKKGRGGD
+782 SNTPIKPKKGSGGD

-821 GLALGTAGP
+821 GLALGQAGP

-846 KNNLEQDR
+846 KNNLELDR

-864 NADQLELMRAKNQV
+864 NADQLELMRAKDQV

-972 GAFGPQFTGVSPS
+972 GAFGPQFTGIAQDSTYAAS
-985 SSYGPQGIGPAALGG
+985 GIGPAAIR
-1000 GMGQYPGDAAL
+1000 PGAFGSDAAL
-1011 LSSFP
+1011 LANVP
-1016 AGKYQQTQAAD
+1016 AGRYAQTQAAD
-1027 LTKGIGDCS
+1027 LTKGLGDCS
-1036 SAIEDLVNILDGRP
+1036 SAVEDLVNIMDGRP

-1067 HGFMPGMGAQGDFRV
+1067 HGFMPGMGGPGDFRV
-1082 GFNPSHM
+1082 GYNSGHM

-1096 TNFNWGSDAA
+1096 TPFNWGSDAS
-1106 AAQRGM
+1106 AAQRGI
-1112 DGGKGAYDPAF
+1112 GGTGADDPAF

-1130 TGGGAGMTM
+1130 TSGMTM
-1139 PSPVAA
+1139 PSPVAPS
-1145 PSYAPLSQ
+1145 PSYAPLSGN
-1153 SALENPALTY
+1153 ALTNPGLTNPA
-1163 PMPGANPF
+1163 PSPNPF

-1197 TPASGSGK
+1197 TPASGSGR

-1257 IGVQGLMDTF
+1257 IGVQGLMDAF

-1330 RANEDGTGRDIA
+1330 RATEDGTGRDIA

>member
-1 MSVILPIEARPDA
+1 MPVILPIEARPDN
-14 QSFKRAADQAVRIFD
+14 QSFKRAADQAVRIFAN
-29 RAGLD
+29 AGGE
-34 SSSAFARQ
+34 SSNAFARQ
-42 FTAGSSKMQS
+42 FTAGSKAVQS
-52 ATRAYEKAYDS
+52 ATRTYEKAYDS

-77 LQQQRDKSA
+77 LQQQRDKAA
-86 SLGEKIAASEKKLA
+86 SLGEKIAADEKRLA

-108 AAIATA
+108 AAIAAA
-114 ERSLTQARDQ
+114 EKSLTQARDQ

-145 EVRGIKDAVAAYR
+145 EVRGIKDAVSAYR
-158 QLQDAQQSRGPGI
+158 ELQAAQQSRGPGV
-171 ISGVTSQSSGIVGQ
+171 ISGITSQSSGIVGQ

-230 TGIDFSRTVNNFKG
+230 TGIDFSRSVNNFKG
-244 VTESND
+244 VTESTD
-250 AQTRQMATAA
+250 TQTRQMATAA
-260 RALGADTTMA
+260 RALGADTTLA

-292 QAISSARGTM
+292 QAIGAARGTM

-312 AQAAEIQANA
+312 GQAAEIQANA
-322 INAFG
+322 MNAFG
-327 LKAADAAHIADV
+327 LKAGDAAHIADV

-414 SELGLKVNDANGQL
+414 DELGLKVNDANGQL
-428 ISMRELFRQLGDAKN
+428 VSMRELFRQLGEAKN
-443 RMPTDVFQQ
+443 RMPTDIFQQ

-469 TVTAFDQLYATVN
+469 TVSAFDQLYATVN
-482 RTGTAA
+482 RVGTAG

-503 GVKNSTEALKLSLF
+503 GVKNSAEALQLSLY
-517 DVFNSPA
+517 DVFNTPA

-535 LDGVVEWVN
+535 LSGVVEWVN
-544 THRPEIIG
+544 THKPEIIG
-552 FVADV
+552 FVTEF

-572 ARVLDAASYL
+572 ARILQAGGYL
-582 ADALGVVFGNMGKAI
+582 ADALGVVFGNIGKAI

-607 TKHIP
+607 SKHIP

-636 SAGSNMRSAAD
+636 SAGTNMRSAAD
-647 GIDKLREGVRGLRDG
+647 GIDHLRDG
-662 FTDSMRETQA
+662 IRGMRDSFTDSMRETQA
-672 QEEMYRRNGEAIES
+672 QEEMYRRNGQAIES

-733 EYRDQNSPANLT
+733 EYRDQNSPTVLT
-745 SAQQLGATGSAL
+745 PTQQLGATGSAL
-757 NAFGSPLG
+757 DAFGSPLG
-765 SVIAT
+765 GVLAA
-770 LGNLP
+770 LGSLP
-775 PAPRVGV
+775 PVPRVGV
-782 SNTPIKPKKGRGGD
+782 SNTPMKPKKGGGD
-796 SNAFVDPSQFQ
+796 SNAYVDPSQFQ
-807 VGGNSSFSTPTGVP
+807 VGGNPSFATPGVP
-821 GLALGTAGP
+821 GVALGPAGP

-864 NADQLELMRAKNQV
+864 NVDQLELLRAKNQV
-878 QEDERAYTAA
+878 QEDERAYTSA

-898 TVKKMRGFTDEM
+898 TVKKMKGFADEM

-925 GLGGL
+925 GLGGF

-940 LAFAPMMGQLS
+940 LAFAPMLGQLS

-972 GAFGPQFTGVSPS
+972 GVFGPQFTGVSDTFT
-985 SSYGPQGIGPAALGG
+985 GAQGLGSIAP
-1000 GMGQYPGDAAL
+1000 GMA
-1011 LSSFP
+1011 
-1016 AGKYQQTQAAD
+1016 
-1027 LTKGIGDCS
+1027 
-1036 SAIEDLVNILDGRP
+1036 P
-1050 TGGRSMA
+1050 TGGRQPY
-1057 TGNAAEWLTQ
+1057 G
-1067 HGFMPGMGAQGDFRV
+1067 MPKGS
-1082 GFNPSHM
+1082 NS
-1089 QATLPGG
+1089 GG
-1096 TNFNWGSDAA
+1096 YG
-1106 AAQRGM
+1106 
-1112 DGGKGAYDPAF
+1112 
-1123 TSHYYRP
+1123 
-1130 TGGGAGMTM
+1130 GGGARFPDWVYQLGNAFGLKPSTYPGHQEKDGLNKGIDWSGPVANMQRFAEYLSTIPGAM
-1139 PSPVAA
+1139 EQVIWDNPNTGQKIGIANGQFVGPGTSQPGYYGGDWADHQKHVHTRQSYSIPSPAMPAA
-1145 PSYAPLSQ
+1145 QYQAPAQTPS
-1153 SALENPALTY
+1153 LTSL
-1163 PMPGANPF
+1163 PMG
-1171 MGMGGTGGPTG
+1171 GGTGGMTG
-1182 PAQGMSPS
+1182 PAQGWSLS
-1190 GQQYGGV
+1190 QTGTRIGGV

-1211 EGGTLDTAM
+1211 PGGTLDTAIG
-1220 SMAASGLDLL
+1220 MAASGLDLL

-1235 QAAQTGMK
+1235 QAAQTGIK

-1303 APQNQ
+1303 APQSQ
-1308 NQDPN
+1308 NQEDPN
-1313 APSQQGGNTT
+1313 APKNQGGNTT
-1323 NITVNNQ
+1323 NITVNNN
-1330 RANEDGTGRDIA
+1330 RATEDGTGRDIA
-1342 YHQMAQN
+1342 YHQQAQN

>member
-1 MSVILPIEARPDA
+1 MPVILPIEARPDN
-14 QSFKRAADQAVRIFD
+14 QSFKRAADQAVRIFAN
-29 RAGLD
+29 AGGE
-34 SSSAFARQ
+34 SSNAFARQ
-42 FTAGSSKMQS
+42 FTAGSKAVQS
-52 ATRAYEKAYDS
+52 ATRTYEKAYDS

-86 SLGEKIAASEKKLA
+86 SLGEKIAADEKRLA

-108 AAIATA
+108 AAIAAA
-114 ERSLTQARDQ
+114 EKSLTQARDQ

-145 EVRGIKDAVAAYR
+145 EVRGIKDAVSAYR
-158 QLQDAQQSRGPGI
+158 ELQAAQQSRGPGV
-171 ISGVTSQSSGIVGQ
+171 ISGITSQSSGIVGQ

-322 INAFG
+322 MNAFG
-327 LKAADAAHIADV
+327 LKAGDAAHIADV

-414 SELGLKVNDANGQL
+414 DELGLKVNDANGQL
-428 ISMRELFRQLGDAKN
+428 VSMRELFRQLGEAKN
-443 RMPTDVFQQ
+443 RMPTDIFQQ

-535 LDGVVEWVN
+535 LNGVVEWVN
-544 THRPEIIG
+544 THKPEIIG
-552 FVADV
+552 FVTEF

-572 ARVLDAASYL
+572 ARILQAGSYL
-582 ADALGVVFGNMGKAI
+582 ADALGVVFGNIGKAI

-607 TKHIP
+607 SKHIP

-630 WSNVMT
+630 WSTAMT
-636 SAGSNMRSAAD
+636 NAGSNMRSAAD
-647 GIDKLREGVRGLRDG
+647 GIDHLRDG
-662 FTDSMRETQA
+662 IRGMRDSFTDSMRETQA

-733 EYRDQNSPANLT
+733 EYRDQNSPTVLT
-745 SAQQLGATGSAL
+745 PTQQLGATGSAL

-765 SVIAT
+765 GVLSA
-770 LGNLP
+770 LGSLP
-775 PAPRVGV
+775 PVPRVGV
-782 SNTPIKPKKGRGGD
+782 SNTPLKPKKGDGD
-796 SNAFVDPSQFQ
+796 SNAYVDPSQFQ
-807 VGGNSSFSTPTGVP
+807 IGGNPSFATPGVP
-821 GLALGTAGP
+821 GLALGPAGP

-864 NADQLELMRAKNQV
+864 NADQLELLRAKNQV
-878 QEDERAYTAA
+878 QEDERAYTSA

-898 TVKKMRGFTDEM
+898 TVKKMKGFTDEM

-930 AENLVKFVAN
+930 AENLTKFVAN
-940 LAFAPMMGQLS
+940 LAFAPMLGQLS
-951 AIAAANP
+951 AISAANP

-972 GAFGPQFTGVSPS
+972 GVFGQQFTGIAQD
-985 SSYGPQGIGPAALGG
+985 SSYAASGMGPAAIRPGG
-1000 GMGQYPGDAAL
+1000 GFGSDAAL
-1011 LSSFP
+1011 LANVPS
-1016 AGKYQQTQAAD
+1016 GRYEQTQAAD
-1027 LTKGIGDCS
+1027 LTKGLGDCS
-1036 SAIEDLVNILDGRP
+1036 SAVEDLVNIMDGRP

-1057 TGNAAEWLTQ
+1057 TGNAAEWLTA
-1067 HGFMPGMGAQGDFRV
+1067 HGFMPGMGGLGDFRV
-1082 GFNPSHM
+1082 GYNSGHM

-1096 TNFNWGSDAA
+1096 TPFNWGSDASA
-1106 AAQRGM
+1106 ANRGI
-1112 DGGKGAYDPAF
+1112 GGTGADDPAF

-1130 TGGGAGMTM
+1130 MGSGAGMTV
-1139 PSPVAA
+1139 PSPPA
-1145 PSYAPLSQ
+1145 PGYAPLAGN
-1153 SALENPALTY
+1153 ALTNPGLTNPA
-1163 PMPGANPF
+1163 PSPNPF
-1171 MGMGGTGGPTG
+1171 MGMGGAGGPTG
-1182 PAQGMSPS
+1182 PAQGLSPS

-1211 EGGTLDTAM
+1211 PGGTLDTAIG
-1220 SMAASGLDLL
+1220 MAASGLDLL

-1235 QAAQTGMK
+1235 QAAQTGIK

-1308 NQDPN
+1308 NQEDPN
-1313 APSQQGGNTT
+1313 APKNQGGNTT
-1323 NITVNNQ
+1323 NITVNNN
-1330 RANEDGTGRDIA
+1330 RATEDGTGRDIA
-1342 YHQMAQN
+1342 YHQQAQN

>member
-1 MSVILPIEARPDA
+1 MSVILPIEARPDN
-14 QSFKRAADQAVRIFD
+14 QSFKRAADQAERIFGN
-29 RAGLD
+29 AGRD
-34 SSSAFARQ
+34 SSNAFARQ
-42 FTAGSSKMQS
+42 FAAGSKAVQS
-52 ATRAYEKAYDS
+52 ATRTYEKAYDS

-68 GKAKTAESQ
+68 GKAKSAESQ

-86 SLGEKIAASEKKLA
+86 ALGEKIAANEKRLA

-108 AAIATA
+108 ASIAAA
-114 ERSLTQARDQ
+114 ERLLTQAREQ

-145 EVRGIKDAVAAYR
+145 EVRGIKDAVSAYR
-158 QLQDAQQSRGPGI
+158 ELQSAQQSRGPGV

-211 QVGVKAAEM
+211 QAGVKAAEM

-250 AQTRQMATAA
+250 TQTRQMSTAA

-327 LKAADAAHIADV
+327 LKATDAAHIADV

-380 MLANMGIKGSDAGTS
+380 MLSNMGIKGSDAGTS

-469 TVTAFDQLYATVN
+469 TVSAFDKLYSTVN
-482 RTGTAA
+482 RAGTAA

-503 GVKNSTEALKLSLF
+503 GVKNSTEALKLSFF
-517 DVFNSPA
+517 DIFNSPA
-524 GQNLGNKIVSG
+524 GQNFGNKIVSG
-535 LDGVVEWVN
+535 LSGLVEWVN
-544 THRPEIIG
+544 THKPEIIG
-552 FVADV
+552 FVTEFV
-557 ASAMATGTDAFLGFT
+557 SAMATGADMFLGFT
-572 ARVLDAASYL
+572 ARILDAASYL
-582 ADALGVVFGNMGKAI
+582 QDIMALVFANMGKAI
-597 GGVVQAIGSV
+597 GAFVQSLGTVS
-607 TKHIP
+607 KHIP

-622 TAGGAVLK
+622 GAGAAVLK
-630 WSNVMT
+630 WSEIMDN
-636 SAGSNMRSAAD
+636 AGTNMRSAAD
-647 GIDKLREGVRGLRDG
+647 GIDKIREGTRNLRDG
-662 FTDSMRETQA
+662 FTSSMRETQA
-672 QEEMYRRNGEAIES
+672 QEEMYRRNGAAIES

-708 EVKNKLKALGLE
+708 EVKNRLKALGLE

-733 EYRDQNSPANLT
+733 EYRDQNSPTALSPT
-745 SAQQLGATGSAL
+745 QQLGATGSAL

-765 SVIAT
+765 GVLSA
-770 LGNLP
+770 LGALP
-775 PAPRVGV
+775 PVPRAGV
-782 SNTPIKPKKGRGGD
+782 SNTPPKPKNGSGSD
-796 SNAFVDPSQFQ
+796 ANAFVDPSQFQ
-807 VGGNSSFSTPTGVP
+807 VGGSSTFSAPSGVP
-821 GLALGTAGP
+821 GLTQGPAGP

-837 DAESSLLRA
+837 ESESSVLRA

-878 QEDERAYTAA
+878 QEDERAYTSA
-888 QMKLAEAQRG
+888 QMKLAEVQRG
-898 TVKKMRGFTDEM
+898 TVKKMKGFTDEM
-910 GEIGAKLDADFGASK
+910 GELGAKLDADFGASK

-972 GAFGPQFTGVSPS
+972 GAFGSQFTGIAQD
-985 SSYGPQGIGPAALGG
+985 SSYAASGIGPSAIR
-1000 GMGQYPGDAAL
+1000 PGYGSDAAL
-1011 LSSFP
+1011 LAGIP
-1016 AGKYQQTQAAD
+1016 AGRYEQTQAAD

-1036 SAIEDLVNILDGRP
+1036 SAVEDLVNILDGRP

-1057 TGNAAEWLTQ
+1057 TGNAAEWLQ
-1067 HGFMPGMGAQGDFRV
+1067 SRGFLPGEGGLGDFRV
-1082 GFNPSHM
+1082 GYNSGHM

-1096 TNFNWGSDAA
+1096 TPFNWGSDASA
-1106 AAQRGM
+1106 ANRGI
-1112 DGGKGAYDPAF
+1112 GGTGADDPAF

-1130 TGGGAGMTM
+1130 ASGTTM
-1139 PSPVAA
+1139 PSPPPS
-1145 PSYAPLSQ
+1145 PSYAPLTGN
-1153 SALENPALTY
+1153 ALTNPGLTNPA
-1163 PMPGANPF
+1163 PSPNPF

-1197 TPASGSGK
+1197 TPAAGSGK

-1220 SMAASGLDLL
+1220 GMAASGLDLL

-1280 ITKIVGGI
+1280 ITKIMGGI

-1296 NMAGKST
+1296 NMAGKAT

-1308 NQDPN
+1308 NQEDPN
-1313 APSQQGGNTT
+1313 APKNQGGVT
-1323 NITVNNQ
+1323 NNISVTNN
-1330 RANEDGTGRDIA
+1330 RATEDGTGRDIA
-1342 YHQMAQN
+1342 YHQQAQN

>member
-1 MSVILPIEARPDA
+1 MPVILPIEARPDN
-14 QSFKRAADQAVRIFD
+14 QSFKRAADQAVRIFAN
-29 RAGLD
+29 AGGE
-34 SSSAFARQ
+34 SSNAFARQ
-42 FTAGSSKMQS
+42 FTAGSKAVQS
-52 ATRAYEKAYDS
+52 ATRTYEKAYDS

-86 SLGEKIAASEKKLA
+86 SLGEKIAADEKRLA

-108 AAIATA
+108 AAIAAA
-114 ERSLTQARDQ
+114 EKSLTQARDQ

-145 EVRGIKDAVAAYR
+145 EVRGIKDAVSAYR
-158 QLQDAQQSRGPGI
+158 ELQAAQQSHGPGV
-171 ISGVTSQSSGIVGQ
+171 ISGITSQSSGIVGQ

-322 INAFG
+322 MNAFG
-327 LKAADAAHIADV
+327 LKAGDAAHIADV

-414 SELGLKVNDANGQL
+414 DELGLKVNDANGQL
-428 ISMRELFRQLGDAKN
+428 VSMRELFRQLGEAKN
-443 RMPTDVFQQ
+443 RMPTDIFQQ

-482 RTGTAA
+482 RAGTAA

-535 LDGVVEWVN
+535 LNGVVEWVN
-544 THRPEIIG
+544 THKPEIIG
-552 FVADV
+552 FVTEF

-572 ARVLDAASYL
+572 ARILQAGSYL
-582 ADALGVVFGNMGKAI
+582 ADALGFVFGNIGKAI

-607 TKHIP
+607 SKHIP

-647 GIDKLREGVRGLRDG
+647 GIDHLRDG
-662 FTDSMRETQA
+662 IRGMRDSFTDSMRETQA

-733 EYRDQNSPANLT
+733 EYRDQNSPAVLT
-745 SAQQLGATGSAL
+745 PTQQLGATGSAL

-765 SVIAT
+765 GVLSA
-770 LGNLP
+770 LGSLP
-775 PAPRVGV
+775 PVPRVGV
-782 SNTPIKPKKGRGGD
+782 SNTPLKPKKGDGD
-796 SNAFVDPSQFQ
+796 SNAYVDPSQFQ
-807 VGGNSSFSTPTGVP
+807 IGGNPSFATPGVP
-821 GLALGTAGP
+821 GLALGPAGP

-864 NADQLELMRAKNQV
+864 NVDQLELLRAKNQV
-878 QEDERAYTAA
+878 QEDERAYTSA

-898 TVKKMRGFTDEM
+898 TVKKMKGFTDEM

-930 AENLVKFVAN
+930 AENLTKFVAN
-940 LAFAPMMGQLS
+940 LAFAPMLGQLS
-951 AIAAANP
+951 AISAANP

-972 GAFGPQFTGVSPS
+972 GVFGPQFTGIAQD
-985 SSYGPQGIGPAALGG
+985 SSYAASGMGPAAIRPGG
-1000 GMGQYPGDAAL
+1000 GFGSDAAL
-1011 LSSFP
+1011 LANVPS
-1016 AGKYQQTQAAD
+1016 GRYEQTQAAD
-1027 LTKGIGDCS
+1027 LTKGLGDCS
-1036 SAIEDLVNILDGRP
+1036 SAVEDLVNIMDGRP

-1057 TGNAAEWLTQ
+1057 TGNAAEWLTA
-1067 HGFMPGMGAQGDFRV
+1067 HGFMPGMGGLGDFRV
-1082 GFNPSHM
+1082 GYNSGHM

-1096 TNFNWGSDAA
+1096 TPFNWGSDASA
-1106 AAQRGM
+1106 ANRGI
-1112 DGGKGAYDPAF
+1112 GGTGADDPAF

-1130 TGGGAGMTM
+1130 MGSGAGMTV
-1139 PSPVAA
+1139 PSPPA
-1145 PSYAPLSQ
+1145 PGYAPL
-1153 SALENPALTY
+1153 AGNALTN
-1163 PMPGANPF
+1163 PGLTNLAPSPNPF
-1171 MGMGGTGGPTG
+1171 MGMGGAGGPTG
-1182 PAQGMSPS
+1182 PAQGLSPS

-1211 EGGTLDTAM
+1211 PGGTLDTAIG
-1220 SMAASGLDLL
+1220 MAASGLDLL

-1235 QAAQTGMK
+1235 QAAQTGIK

-1308 NQDPN
+1308 NQEDPN
-1313 APSQQGGNTT
+1313 APKNQGGNTT
-1323 NITVNNQ
+1323 NITVNNN
-1330 RANEDGTGRDIA
+1330 RATEDGTGRDIA
-1342 YHQMAQN
+1342 YHQQAQN

>member
-1 MSVILPIEARPDA
+1 MPVILPIEARPDN
-14 QSFKRAADQAVRIFD
+14 QSFKRAADQAVRIFAN
-29 RAGLD
+29 AGGE
-34 SSSAFARQ
+34 SSNAFARQ
-42 FTAGSSKMQS
+42 FTAGSKAVQS
-52 ATRAYEKAYDS
+52 ATRTYEKAYDS

-86 SLGEKIAASEKKLA
+86 SLGEKIAADEKRLA
-100 DARKSGDT
+100 EARKSGDT
-108 AAIATA
+108 AAIAAA
-114 ERSLTQARDQ
+114 EKSLTQARDQ

-145 EVRGIKDAVAAYR
+145 EVRGIKDAVSAYR
-158 QLQDAQQSRGPGI
+158 ELQAAQQSRGPGV
-171 ISGVTSQSSGIVGQ
+171 ISGITSQSSGIVGQ

-322 INAFG
+322 MNAFG
-327 LKAADAAHIADV
+327 LKAGDAAHIADV

-414 SELGLKVNDANGQL
+414 DELGLKVNDANGQL
-428 ISMRELFRQLGDAKN
+428 VSMRELFRQLGEAKN
-443 RMPTDVFQQ
+443 RMPTDIFQQ

-482 RTGTAA
+482 RAGTAA

-535 LDGVVEWVN
+535 LNGVVEWVN
-544 THRPEIIG
+544 THKPEIIG
-552 FVADV
+552 FVTEF

-572 ARVLDAASYL
+572 ARILQAGSYL
-582 ADALGVVFGNMGKAI
+582 ADALGVVFGNIGKAI

-607 TKHIP
+607 SKHIP

-630 WSNVMT
+630 WSTAMT
-636 SAGSNMRSAAD
+636 NAGSNMRSAAD
-647 GIDKLREGVRGLRDG
+647 GIDHLRDG
-662 FTDSMRETQA
+662 IRGMRDSFTDSMRETQA

-733 EYRDQNSPANLT
+733 EYRDQNSPTVLT
-745 SAQQLGATGSAL
+745 PTQQLGATGSAL

-765 SVIAT
+765 GVLSA
-770 LGNLP
+770 LGSLP
-775 PAPRVGV
+775 PVPRVGV
-782 SNTPIKPKKGRGGD
+782 SNTPLKPKKGDGD
-796 SNAFVDPSQFQ
+796 SNAYVDPSQFQ
-807 VGGNSSFSTPTGVP
+807 IGGNPSFATPGVP
-821 GLALGTAGP
+821 GLALGPAGP

-864 NADQLELMRAKNQV
+864 NADQLELLRAKNQV
-878 QEDERAYTAA
+878 QEDERAYTSA

-930 AENLVKFVAN
+930 AENLVKLAAN
-940 LAFAPMMGQLS
+940 LTFAPMMGQLS

-972 GAFGPQFTGVSPS
+972 GVFGPQFTGIAQD
-985 SSYGPQGIGPAALGG
+985 SSYAASGMGPAAIRPGVG
-1000 GMGQYPGDAAL
+1000 FGGDAAL
-1011 LSSFP
+1011 LAGIP
-1016 AGKYQQTQAAD
+1016 AGRYETPQDPAVWD
-1027 LTKGIGDCS
+1027 LTKGLGDCS
-1036 SAIEDLVNILDGRP
+1036 SAVEDLVNIMDGRP
-1050 TGGRSMA
+1050 TGGRQMS

-1067 HGFMPGMGAQGDFRV
+1067 HGFLPGSMPGAFNV

-1096 TNFNWGSDAA
+1096 TNFNWGSNSA

-1112 DGGKGAYDPAF
+1112 DGGQGAFDPSF
-1123 TSHYYRP
+1123 TSHFYRP
-1130 TGGGAGMTM
+1130 MSGGSGMTV
-1139 PSPVAA
+1139 PSPAPASPAA
-1145 PSYAPLSQ
+1145 PARSYAPLSD
-1153 SALENPALTY
+1153 AAN
-1163 PMPGANPF
+1163 ANP
-1171 MGMGGTGGPTG
+1171 GLTNPIPLGGGTGGMTG
-1182 PAQGMSPS
+1182 PAQGLSPS

-1211 EGGTLDTAM
+1211 PGGTLDTAIG
-1220 SMAASGLDLL
+1220 MAASGLDLL

-1235 QAAQTGMK
+1235 QAAQTGIK

-1308 NQDPN
+1308 NQEDPN
-1313 APSQQGGNTT
+1313 APKNQGGNTT
-1323 NITVNNQ
+1323 NITVNNN
-1330 RANEDGTGRDIA
+1330 RATEAGTGRDIA
-1342 YHQMAQN
+1342 YHQQAQN

>member
-1 MSVILPIEARPDA
+1 MSVILPVEARPDT
-14 QSFKRAADQAVRIFD
+14 QSFKRAADHAERIFGN
-29 RAGLD
+29 AGRD
-34 SSSAFARQ
+34 SSTAFARQ

-52 ATRAYEKAYDS
+52 ATRTYEKAYDS

-68 GKAKTAESQ
+68 GKAKTAEAQ

-86 SLGEKIAASEKKLA
+86 SLGEKIASSEKKLA

-108 AAIATA
+108 SAITSA
-114 ERSLTQARDQ
+114 EKSLNQVREQ

-145 EVRGIKDAVAAYR
+145 EVRGIKDAVSAYR
-158 QLQDAQQSRGPGI
+158 ELQQAQQSRGPGI
-171 ISGVTSQSSGIVGQ
+171 VSGVTSQSSGIVGQ

-199 GAAAAIVAGGLI
+199 GAAAAIIAGGLI
-211 QVGVKAAEM
+211 QVGVKAAEL
-220 VLSGFKSVMD
+220 VLSGFKSIMD

-244 VTESND
+244 VTESTD
-250 AQTRQMATAA
+250 TQTRQMSTAA

-284 AKAGFSVD
+284 AKAGFTVD

-365 AGFGQSIEETATAIA
+365 SGFGQSIEETATAIA
-380 MLANMGIKGSDAGTS
+380 MLANVGIKGSDAGTS
-395 LKTMLIQLRNP
+395 LKTMLVQLRNP
-406 SDQSAQAM
+406 SDQAAQAM
-414 SELGLKVNDANGQL
+414 SELGLQVNDASGQM
-428 ISMRELFRQLGDAKN
+428 ISMRELFRQLGEAKG
-443 RMPTDVFQQ
+443 RMATDVFQG

-469 TVTAFDQLYATVN
+469 SVEAFDKLYATVN

-488 QMAKTQMEGWPGVVE
+488 QMAKTQMDGWPGVIE
-503 GVKNSTEALKLSLF
+503 GVKNSAEALQLSLF

-535 LDGVVEWVN
+535 LGSVVEWVN
-544 THRPEIIG
+544 THKPEIIG
-552 FVADV
+552 FVTDFT
-557 ASAMATGTDAFLGFT
+557 SAMATGADAFLGFT
-572 ARVLDAASYL
+572 ARILQAGSYL
-582 ADALGVVFGNMGKAI
+582 ADALGIVFGNIGKAL
-597 GGVVQAIGSV
+597 GFLVQSIGSV
-607 TKHIP
+607 SKHIP

-622 TAGGAVLK
+622 TAGGALLK

-636 SAGSNMRSAAD
+636 SAGTNMRSTAD
-647 GIDKLREGVRGLRDG
+647 GIDKLREGIRGMRDG
-662 FTDSMRETQA
+662 FTDSMRQTQA

-733 EYRDQNSPANLT
+733 EYRAANSPANLT
-745 SAQQLGATGSAL
+745 TAQQLGATGSAL

-765 SVIAT
+765 GVLST
-770 LGNLP
+770 LGSLP
-775 PAPRVGV
+775 PAPRAGV
-782 SNTPIKPKKGRGGD
+782 SNTPAKPKKGGAD
-796 SNAFVDPSQFQ
+796 QNAYVDPSQFQ
-807 VGGNSSFSTPTGVP
+807 VGGNTSFASGVP
-821 GLALGTAGP
+821 GLAQGPAGP
-830 VDAQQVF
+830 VDAQAVF
-837 DAESSLLRA
+837 DAESSLLRS
-846 KNNLEQDR
+846 KNTLEQDR
-854 LKVIQLEQKG
+854 LKVIQLESKG

-878 QEDERAYTAA
+878 QEDERAYTSA
-888 QMKLAEAQRG
+888 QMKLAEVQRG

-910 GEIGAKLDADFGASK
+910 GELGAKLDADFGASK
-925 GLGGL
+925 GLGGF
-930 AENLVKFVAN
+930 AENLTKFLAN

-951 AIAAANP
+951 AISAANP

-972 GAFGPQFTGVSPS
+972 GAFGSQFTGISPDA
-985 SSYGPQGIGPAALGG
+985 SYAASGIGPTAIR
-1000 GMGQYPGDAAL
+1000 PGANSDAAL
-1011 LSSFP
+1011 LANVP
-1016 AGKYQQTQAAD
+1016 AGRYEQTQAAD
-1027 LTKGIGDCS
+1027 LTQGLGDCS
-1036 SAIEDLVNILDGRP
+1036 SAVEDLVNIMDGRP

-1067 HGFMPGMGAQGDFRV
+1067 HGFMPGMGGAGDFRV
-1082 GFNPSHM
+1082 GYNSGHM

-1096 TNFNWGSDAA
+1096 TNFNWGSDAS

-1130 TGGGAGMTM
+1130 TGGGAGMTT

-1145 PSYAPLSQ
+1145 PSYAPLPQ

-1163 PMPGANPF
+1163 PMPGSNPF

-1182 PAQGMSPS
+1182 PAQGMSPG

-1280 ITKIVGGI
+1280 LTKIAGGI

-1303 APQNQ
+1303 APQEPSQ
-1308 NQDPN
+1308 GDPN
-1313 APSQQGGNTT
+1313 APTGQGGVT
-1323 NITVNNQ
+1323 NNINVTNN
-1330 RANEDGTGRDIA
+1330 RATEDGTGRDIA
-1342 YHQMAQN
+1342 YHQQAQH
-1349 QAPGM
+1349 QMPGQ

>member
-86 SLGEKIAASEKKLA
+86 SLGEKIAASEKKLS

-108 AAIATA
+108 AAIAAA

-145 EVRGIKDAVAAYR
+145 EVRGIKDAVSAYR
-158 QLQDAQQSRGPGI
+158 ELQSAQQSRGPGV
-171 ISGVTSQSSGIVGQ
+171 ISGITSQSSGIVGQ

-230 TGIDFSRTVNNFKG
+230 TGIDFSRSVNNFKG

-322 INAFG
+322 INAFS

-469 TVTAFDQLYATVN
+469 TVAAFDQLYATVN
-482 RTGTAA
+482 RAGTAA

-535 LDGVVEWVN
+535 LDGVVQWVN
-544 THRPEIIG
+544 THKPEIIG
-552 FVADV
+552 FVTDV

-582 ADALGVVFGNMGKAI
+582 ADALGIVFGNMGKAI

-636 SAGSNMRSAAD
+636 NAGTNMRSTAD

-672 QEEMYRRNGEAIES
+672 QEEMYRRNGEAIKD
-686 LKGKIEEL
+686 LKGKIEEF

-733 EYRDQNSPANLT
+733 EYRDQNSPSNL
-745 SAQQLGATGSAL
+745 SPAQQLGATGSAL

-765 SVIAT
+765 GVIAT
-770 LGNLP
+770 LGSLP

-782 SNTPIKPKKGRGGD
+782 SNTPLKPKKGSGGSD

-807 VGGNSSFSTPTGVP
+807 VGGNSSFSTLGVSGP
-821 GLALGTAGP
+821 SGP
-830 VDAQQVF
+830 VDAQAVF
-837 DAESSLLRA
+837 DAESGVLRA

-972 GAFGPQFTGVSPS
+972 GAFGPQFTGIAQDSTYAAS
-985 SSYGPQGIGPAALGG
+985 GIGPAAIR
-1000 GMGQYPGDAAL
+1000 PGAFGSDAAL
-1011 LSSFP
+1011 LANVP
-1016 AGKYQQTQAAD
+1016 AGRYAQTQAAD
-1027 LTKGIGDCS
+1027 LTKGLGDCS
-1036 SAIEDLVNILDGRP
+1036 SAVEDLVNIMDGRP

-1067 HGFMPGMGAQGDFRV
+1067 HGFMPGMGGPGDFRV
-1082 GFNPSHM
+1082 GYNSGHM

-1096 TNFNWGSDAA
+1096 TPFNWGSDAS
-1106 AAQRGM
+1106 AAQRGI
-1112 DGGKGAYDPAF
+1112 GGTGADDPAF

-1130 TGGGAGMTM
+1130 TSGMTM
-1139 PSPVAA
+1139 PSPIAPS
-1145 PSYAPLSQ
+1145 PSYAPLSGN
-1153 SALENPALTY
+1153 ALTNPGLTNPA
-1163 PMPGANPF
+1163 PSPNPF

-1330 RANEDGTGRDIA
+1330 RATEDGTGRDIA

>member
-1 MSVILPIEARPDA
+1 M
-14 QSFKRAADQAVRIFD
+14 
-29 RAGLD
+29 
-34 SSSAFARQ
+34 
-42 FTAGSSKMQS
+42 
-52 ATRAYEKAYDS
+52 
-63 IADAA
+63 
-68 GKAKTAESQ
+68 
-77 LQQQRDKSA
+77 
-86 SLGEKIAASEKKLA
+86 
-100 DARKSGDT
+100 
-108 AAIATA
+108 
-114 ERSLTQARDQ
+114 
-124 QARTNTQIVRTAEN
+124 
-138 LNRSRRE
+138 
-145 EVRGIKDAVAAYR
+145 
-158 QLQDAQQSRGPGI
+158 
-171 ISGVTSQSSGIVGQ
+171 
-185 LSSIGSAA
+185 
-193 GKGFVA
+193 A

-322 INAFG
+322 MNAFG
-327 LKAADAAHIADV
+327 LKAGDAAHIADV

-414 SELGLKVNDANGQL
+414 DELGLKVNDANGQL
-428 ISMRELFRQLGDAKN
+428 VSMRELFRQLGEAKN
-443 RMPTDVFQQ
+443 RMPTDIFQQ

-482 RTGTAA
+482 RAGTAA

-535 LDGVVEWVN
+535 LNGVVEWVN
-544 THRPEIIG
+544 THKPEIIG
-552 FVADV
+552 FVTEF

-572 ARVLDAASYL
+572 ARILQAGSYL
-582 ADALGVVFGNMGKAI
+582 ADALGFVFGNIGKAI

-607 TKHIP
+607 SKHIP

-647 GIDKLREGVRGLRDG
+647 GIDHLRDG
-662 FTDSMRETQA
+662 IRGMRDSFTDSMRETQA

-733 EYRDQNSPANLT
+733 EYRDQNSPAVLT
-745 SAQQLGATGSAL
+745 PTQQLGATGSAL

-765 SVIAT
+765 GVLSA
-770 LGNLP
+770 LGSLP
-775 PAPRVGV
+775 PVPRVGV
-782 SNTPIKPKKGRGGD
+782 SNTPLKPKKGDGD
-796 SNAFVDPSQFQ
+796 SNAYVDPSQFQ
-807 VGGNSSFSTPTGVP
+807 IGGNPSFATPGVP
-821 GLALGTAGP
+821 GLALGPAGP

-864 NADQLELMRAKNQV
+864 NVDQLELLRAKNQV
-878 QEDERAYTAA
+878 QEDERAYTSA

-898 TVKKMRGFTDEM
+898 TVKKMKGFTDEM

-930 AENLVKFVAN
+930 AENLTKFVAN
-940 LAFAPMMGQLS
+940 LAFAPMLGQLS
-951 AIAAANP
+951 AISAANP

-972 GAFGPQFTGVSPS
+972 GVFGPQFTGIAQD
-985 SSYGPQGIGPAALGG
+985 SSYAASGMGPAAIRPGG
-1000 GMGQYPGDAAL
+1000 GFGSDAAL
-1011 LSSFP
+1011 LANVPS
-1016 AGKYQQTQAAD
+1016 GRYEQTQAAD
-1027 LTKGIGDCS
+1027 LTKGLGDCS
-1036 SAIEDLVNILDGRP
+1036 SAVEDLVNIMDGRP

-1057 TGNAAEWLTQ
+1057 TGNAAEWLTA
-1067 HGFMPGMGAQGDFRV
+1067 HGFMPGMGGLGDFRV
-1082 GFNPSHM
+1082 GYNSGHM

-1096 TNFNWGSDAA
+1096 TPFNWGSDASA
-1106 AAQRGM
+1106 ANRGI
-1112 DGGKGAYDPAF
+1112 GGTGADDPAF

-1130 TGGGAGMTM
+1130 MGSGAGMTV
-1139 PSPVAA
+1139 PSPPA
-1145 PSYAPLSQ
+1145 PGYAPLAGN
-1153 SALENPALTY
+1153 ALTNPGLTNPA
-1163 PMPGANPF
+1163 PSPNPF
-1171 MGMGGTGGPTG
+1171 MGMGGAGGPTG
-1182 PAQGMSPS
+1182 PAQGLSPS

-1211 EGGTLDTAM
+1211 PGGTLDTAIG
-1220 SMAASGLDLL
+1220 MAASGLDLL

-1235 QAAQTGMK
+1235 QAAQTGIK

-1308 NQDPN
+1308 NQEDPN
-1313 APSQQGGNTT
+1313 APKNQGGNTT
-1323 NITVNNQ
+1323 NITVNNN
-1330 RANEDGTGRDIA
+1330 RATEDGTGRDIA
-1342 YHQMAQN
+1342 YHQQAQN

>member
-86 SLGEKIAASEKKLA
+86 SLGEKIASSEKKLA

-114 ERSLTQARDQ
+114 ERSLTQSRDQ

-193 GKGFVA
+193 GRGFVA

-395 LKTMLIQLRNP
+395 LKAMLVQLRNP
-406 SDQSAQAM
+406 SDQAAAAM
-414 SELGLKVNDANGQL
+414 DELGLKVNDASGQM
-428 ISMRELFRQLGDAKN
+428 ISMRELFRQLGEAKS
-443 RMPTDVFQQ
+443 RMATDVFQGD
-452 NLATLF
+452 LATLF

-469 TVTAFDQLYATVN
+469 TVAAFDQLYATVN
-482 RTGTAA
+482 RVGTAG

-757 NAFGSPLG
+757 NAFGNPLG
-765 SVIAT
+765 GVIAT
-770 LGNLP
+770 LGSLP
-775 PAPRVGV
+775 PAPRAGV
-782 SNTPIKPKKGRGGD
+782 SNTPIKPKKGSGGD

-807 VGGNSSFSTPTGVP
+807 VGGNSSFSTPAGVP
-821 GLALGTAGP
+821 GLALGQAGP

-972 GAFGPQFTGVSPS
+972 GAFGSQFTGISPD
-985 SSYGPQGIGPAALGG
+985 SYGASAMGP
-1000 GMGQYPGDAAL
+1000 MPIRPGAFGSDAAL
-1011 LSSFP
+1011 LANVP
-1016 AGKYQQTQAAD
+1016 AGRYAQTQAAD
-1027 LTKGIGDCS
+1027 LTKGLGDCS
-1036 SAIEDLVNILDGRP
+1036 SAVEDLVNIMDGRP

-1067 HGFMPGMGAQGDFRV
+1067 HGFLPGMGGPGDFRV

-1096 TNFNWGSDAA
+1096 TNFNWGSDSA

-1112 DGGKGAYDPAF
+1112 DGGQGAYDPAF
-1123 TSHYYRP
+1123 TSHFYRP
-1130 TGGGAGMTM
+1130 TSGMTM
-1139 PSPVAA
+1139 PSPLPASPMSGA
-1145 PSYAPLSQ
+1145 QQYSTPGMDNTNPGLTNPIPSP
-1153 SALENPALTY
+1153 NPY
-1163 PMPGANPF
+1163 

-1182 PAQGMSPS
+1182 PAQGVSPS

-1330 RANEDGTGRDIA
+1330 RATEDGTGRDIA

>member
-1 MSVILPIEARPDA
+1 
-14 QSFKRAADQAVRIFD
+14 
-29 RAGLD
+29 
-34 SSSAFARQ
+34 
-42 FTAGSSKMQS
+42 MQS

-77 LQQQRDKSA
+77 LQQQRDKAA
-86 SLGEKIAASEKKLA
+86 SLGEKIAADEKRLA

-108 AAIATA
+108 NAAASA
-114 ERSLTQARDQ
+114 ERALTQAREQ

-145 EVRGIKDAVAAYR
+145 EVRNLKDAVAAYR
-158 QLQDAQQSRGPGI
+158 QLQESQSARGPGVF
-171 ISGVTSQSSGIVGQ
+171 SGLTSQSSGIVGQ
-185 LSSIGSAA
+185 FASIGSSA

-199 GAAAAIVAGGLI
+199 GAATAIVAGGLI
-211 QVGVKAAEM
+211 QAGVKAAEM

-284 AKAGFSVD
+284 AKAGFTVD
-292 QAISSARGTM
+292 QAIGSARGTM

-322 INAFG
+322 MNAFG
-327 LKAADAAHIADV
+327 LKAGDAAHIADV

-380 MLANMGIKGSDAGTS
+380 MLAKMGIKGSDAGTS
-395 LKTMLIQLRNP
+395 LKTMLVQLRNP

-414 SELGLKVNDANGQL
+414 DELGLKVNDANGQL
-428 ISMRELFRQLGDAKN
+428 ISMRELFRQLGDAKS
-443 RMPTDVFQQ
+443 RMPTDIFQQ
-452 NLATLF
+452 DLATLF

-469 TVTAFDQLYATVN
+469 SVQVFDQLYGVVN
-482 RTGTAA
+482 RVGTAA
-488 QMAKTQMEGWPGVVE
+488 ATARTQMEGWPGVVE
-503 GVKNSTEALKLSLF
+503 GVKNSAEALQLSLY
-517 DVFNSPA
+517 DVFNTPA

-535 LDGVVEWVN
+535 LDGMVQWVN
-544 THRPEIIG
+544 THKPEIIG
-552 FVADV
+552 FVTDF
-557 ASAMATGTDAFLGFT
+557 ASAMATGADAFLGFT
-572 ARVLDAASYL
+572 ARILDAGSYL
-582 ADALGVVFGNMGKAI
+582 ADALGIVFGNIGKAI

-607 TKHIP
+607 SKHIP

-636 SAGSNMRSAAD
+636 SAGTNMRSAAD
-647 GIDKLREGVRGLRDG
+647 GIDHLREGVRGLRDG
-662 FTDSMRETQA
+662 FTDSMREAQA
-672 QEEMYRRNGEAIES
+672 QEEMYRRNGEAIKD

-694 PDKPKDFVIKDNSD
+694 PDRPKDFVIKDNSD
-708 EVKNKLKALGLE
+708 EVKNRLKALGAE
-720 AKQLPDGRMVVHI
+720 AKQLPDGRMVVHL
-733 EYRDQNSPANLT
+733 EYRDASTPAALT
-745 SAQQLGATGSAL
+745 TSQQLGATGSAL

-782 SNTPIKPKKGRGGD
+782 SNTPIKPKKGSGGD
-796 SNAFVDPSQFQ
+796 SNAYVDPSQFQ
-807 VGGNSSFSTPTGVP
+807 VGGNTSFSTPSGVP
-821 GLALGTAGP
+821 GTGP
-830 VDAQQVF
+830 TGLVDAQAVF
-837 DAESSLLRA
+837 DAESSVMRA

-864 NADQLELMRAKNQV
+864 NADQLELLRAKNQV
-878 QEDERAYTAA
+878 QEDERAYTSA

-898 TVKKMRGFTDEM
+898 TVKKMKGFADEM

-925 GLGGL
+925 GLGGF

-940 LAFAPMMGQLS
+940 LAFAPMLGQLS

-972 GAFGPQFTGVSPS
+972 GVFGPQFTGVSDTFT
-985 SSYGPQGIGPAALGG
+985 GAQGLGSIAP
-1000 GMGQYPGDAAL
+1000 GMA
-1011 LSSFP
+1011 
-1016 AGKYQQTQAAD
+1016 
-1027 LTKGIGDCS
+1027 
-1036 SAIEDLVNILDGRP
+1036 P
-1050 TGGRSMA
+1050 TGGRQPY
-1057 TGNAAEWLTQ
+1057 G
-1067 HGFMPGMGAQGDFRV
+1067 MPKGS
-1082 GFNPSHM
+1082 NS
-1089 QATLPGG
+1089 GG
-1096 TNFNWGSDAA
+1096 YG
-1106 AAQRGM
+1106 
-1112 DGGKGAYDPAF
+1112 
-1123 TSHYYRP
+1123 
-1130 TGGGAGMTM
+1130 GGGARFPDWVYQLGNAFGLKPSTYPGHQEKDGLNKGIDWSGPVANMQRFAEYLSTIPGAM
-1139 PSPVAA
+1139 EQVIWDNPNTGQKIGIANGQFVGPGTSQPGYYGGDWADHQNHVHTRQSYSIPSPAMPAA
-1145 PSYAPLSQ
+1145 QYQAPAQTPS
-1153 SALENPALTY
+1153 LTSL
-1163 PMPGANPF
+1163 PMG
-1171 MGMGGTGGPTG
+1171 GGTGGMTG
-1182 PAQGMSPS
+1182 PAQGWSPS
-1190 GQQYGGV
+1190 QTGTRIGGV

-1205 GGVGMT
+1205 GGVAMT
-1211 EGGTLDTAM
+1211 EGGTLDTAIG
-1220 SMAASGLDLL
+1220 MAASGLDLL

-1235 QAAQTGMK
+1235 QAAQTGIK

-1303 APQNQ
+1303 AP
-1308 NQDPN
+1308 P
-1313 APSQQGGNTT
+1313 AQQGGTGQNGETQAKGDVTYNTT
-1323 NITVNNQ
+1323 INNS
-1330 RANEDGTGRDIA
+1330 RDTGDGLMRDFEYA
-1342 YHQMAQN
+1342 TMQQN
-1349 QAPGM
+1349 KGPGM

>member
-1 MSVILPIEARPDA
+1 MPVILPIEARPDN
-14 QSFKRAADQAVRIFD
+14 QSFKRAADQAVRIFAN
-29 RAGLD
+29 AGGE
-34 SSSAFARQ
+34 SSNAFARQ
-42 FTAGSSKMQS
+42 FTAGSKAVQS
-52 ATRAYEKAYDS
+52 ATRTYEKAYDS

-86 SLGEKIAASEKKLA
+86 SLGEKIAADEKRLS

-108 AAIATA
+108 AAIAAA
-114 ERSLTQARDQ
+114 EKSLTQARDQ

-145 EVRGIKDAVAAYR
+145 EVRGIKDAVSAYR
-158 QLQDAQQSRGPGI
+158 ELQAAQQSRGPGV
-171 ISGVTSQSSGIVGQ
+171 ISGITSQSSGIVGQ

-322 INAFG
+322 MNAFG
-327 LKAADAAHIADV
+327 LKAGDAAHIADV

-414 SELGLKVNDANGQL
+414 DELGLKVNDANGQL
-428 ISMRELFRQLGDAKN
+428 VSMRELFRQLGEAKN
-443 RMPTDVFQQ
+443 RMPTDIFQQ

-482 RTGTAA
+482 RAGTAA

-535 LDGVVEWVN
+535 LNGVVEWVN
-544 THRPEIIG
+544 THKPEIIG
-552 FVADV
+552 FVTEF

-572 ARVLDAASYL
+572 ARILQAGSYL
-582 ADALGVVFGNMGKAI
+582 ADALGVVFGNIGKAI

-607 TKHIP
+607 SKHIP

-647 GIDKLREGVRGLRDG
+647 GIDHLRDG
-662 FTDSMRETQA
+662 IRGMRDSFTDSMRETQA

-733 EYRDQNSPANLT
+733 EYRDQNSPTVLT
-745 SAQQLGATGSAL
+745 PTQQLGATGSAL

-765 SVIAT
+765 GVLSA
-770 LGNLP
+770 LGSLP
-775 PAPRVGV
+775 PVPRVGV
-782 SNTPIKPKKGRGGD
+782 SNTPLKPKKGDGD
-796 SNAFVDPSQFQ
+796 SNAYVDPSQFQ
-807 VGGNSSFSTPTGVP
+807 IGGNPSFATPGVP
-821 GLALGTAGP
+821 GLALGPAGP

-864 NADQLELMRAKNQV
+864 NADQLELLRAKNQV
-878 QEDERAYTAA
+878 QEDERAYTSA

-898 TVKKMRGFTDEM
+898 TVKKMKGFTDEM

-930 AENLVKFVAN
+930 AENLTKFVAN
-940 LAFAPMMGQLS
+940 LAFAPMLGQLS
-951 AIAAANP
+951 AISAANP

-972 GAFGPQFTGVSPS
+972 GVFGQQFTGIAQD
-985 SSYGPQGIGPAALGG
+985 SSYAASGMGPAAIRPGG
-1000 GMGQYPGDAAL
+1000 GFGSDAAL
-1011 LSSFP
+1011 LANVPS
-1016 AGKYQQTQAAD
+1016 GRYEQTQAAD
-1027 LTKGIGDCS
+1027 LTKGLGDCS
-1036 SAIEDLVNILDGRP
+1036 SAVEDLVNIMDGRP

-1057 TGNAAEWLTQ
+1057 TGNAAEWLTA
-1067 HGFMPGMGAQGDFRV
+1067 HGFMPGMGGLGDFRV
-1082 GFNPSHM
+1082 GYNSGHM

-1096 TNFNWGSDAA
+1096 TPFNWGSDASA
-1106 AAQRGM
+1106 ANRGI
-1112 DGGKGAYDPAF
+1112 GGTGADDPAF

-1130 TGGGAGMTM
+1130 MGSGAGMTV
-1139 PSPVAA
+1139 PSPPA
-1145 PSYAPLSQ
+1145 PGYAPLAGN
-1153 SALENPALTY
+1153 ALTNPGLTNPA
-1163 PMPGANPF
+1163 PSPNPF
-1171 MGMGGTGGPTG
+1171 MGMGGAGGPTG
-1182 PAQGMSPS
+1182 PAQGLSPS

-1211 EGGTLDTAM
+1211 PGGTLDTAIG
-1220 SMAASGLDLL
+1220 MAASGLDLL

-1235 QAAQTGMK
+1235 QAAQTGIK

-1308 NQDPN
+1308 NQEDPN
-1313 APSQQGGNTT
+1313 APKNQGGNTT
-1323 NITVNNQ
+1323 NITVNNN
-1330 RANEDGTGRDIA
+1330 RATEDGTGRDIA
-1342 YHQMAQN
+1342 YHQQAQN